1 MKIAKKI
8 IVSLLAVAM
17 TVTSC
22 PSHYVKADTA
32 KKQVT
37 LSVQSQTAKP
47 GATVDVTVDVKD
59 NPGILGATVS
69 LKYDEGLTLTDAA
82 AGDAFSSLVLT
93 KPGKIQSPCKF
104 VWDAQE
110 ITADDIKDGTI
121 LKLSFKVS
129 DTAKSG
135 ESYKVS
141 VSCEDGD
148 MVDANLNAVD
158 VKTEDGEIGISAYT
172 PGDLNED
179 GKINSTDV
187 IMMRRQ
193 IAGGYEQTINE
204 KACDVN
210 EDGRINSADV
220 ILVRRYIA
228 GGYGVNLGTTTE
240 KHTHTMK
247 AVEAK
252 SATCTEKGNQS
263 YYYCTSCG
271 KYYSDEK
278 GLNNIKLEDTVIPA
292 KGHVSVVDAAVA
304 ATTESTGLTEGSH
317 CGECG
322 AVLVKQEVLPMLENS
337 ENSIT
342 YHLYEDDAYLQK
354 QEIENTNPNTYSSET
369 ALTLKNISCEGY
381 IFEGWY
387 DGEGSNA
394 KQIKQIA
401 AGEKG
406 NVDLYAHW
414 TAREYTITFDSPLAK
429 VDSIKYKV
437 NEGATLTNPE
447 WFGYTFMGWTDEKD
461 NLVDKIPLGKTGN
474 ITLHANW
481 TSKRN
486 QTRPVKQL
494 GEPMIVEDEKEG
506 QYLFAYEIG
515 QMENVPLYTIKDFG
529 NTSGL
534 TVSETITSSGTV
546 TEGTSKSIVNAVAN
560 STTRTTAWSLSKNWN
575 NSLTLMQSHTDESG
589 KEVVDASSSVAS
601 ASLVTLNSVE
611 AGGSTDHTVTD
622 KTGVTSKLGFKQGYE
637 ANGEVSKKITASLG
651 INGKGTANV
660 TSKDNDKET
669 SAGGDLGFNGGITD
683 ETGFKIGLKVYGEVN
698 GENTVSQEKT
708 DTTTDSRYWGAK
720 DSVERSKSA
729 SQSTSHSQTLS
740 SKVSDTYGYNKTH
753 SEGGSEALSTSDSST
768 SSESNQYSSAL
779 SYSTQKTETT
789 SKTYSNADAP
799 EGYYRM
805 VCAGT
810 IHVFAVVGYDIA
822 SGSYYVYTYSVQD
835 DNTYDFIDYS
845 KQTHNFDDYENGILP
860 FEVPF
865 EVNQYIDNALVRSNG
880 LVYDSETGTV
890 VDYTGEGTNV
900 YIPDYISTDNGD
912 GTTSVV
918 KIVGIEKDAFA
929 GNDKLKSIK
938 LSKHITEIPD
948 QAFEGCSSLT
958 SVKAEGLQTIGDKAF
973 SGCSSLDDFTVTTNI
988 KKLGKNAFTGAGK
1001 VTVNAKNSDIANAA
1015 ITSGATKLIVNLAD
1029 MEDTLANKT
1038 YDITKS
1044 TDYFELN
1051 GGNKTY
1057 KGLKISSDAKETTL
1071 NGFTFEDNK
1080 SAPIVCSSAKLNLA
1094 RISAKTNGFAMIL
1107 SADKTDISLYGT
1119 IKLESTSSNV
1129 VLSKDVALTRLNAN
1143 IVGKLAL
1150 TGDYMICGKVEGDSL
1165 LNFTSGKLVTINE
1178 DSYNKLKYGSMDW
1191 VLESEVPDNA
1201 TIIGEKW
1208 TYDYTTK
1215 ITSSNSSVAG
1225 YTLYDSSW
1233 VWGPYGGWSGWTTT
1247 PIASSDSRQVNS
1259 EYIQPQYKT
1268 QYRYSRWASN
1278 SNNTGHLGPV
1288 KGTWGGVYCAYQ
1300 FYTDWSDAAKQISDW
1315 QTSGQVGGKFP
1326 LYDNNQWFNQET
1338 RNVETSAGYTRYQY
1352 RDRSKVYTYYLKKV
1366 ESKESTTKVE
1376 ASDSISNVKRWVQY
1390 VVAE

>member
-8 IVSLLAVAM
+8 IVSVLAAAM
-17 TVTSC
+17 IVTGC

-59 NPGILGATVS
+59 NPGILGAAVS
-69 LKYDEGLTLTDAA
+69 LKYDEGLTLTDAT

-104 VWDAQE
+104 VWDGQE

-135 ESYKVS
+135 ESYKIS
-141 VSCEDGD
+141 VSCDAGD
-148 MVDANLNAVD
+148 MVDADLNAVD
-158 VKTEDGEIGISAYT
+158 VKTEDGEIGISAFT

-179 GKINSTDV
+179 NKINSTDV

-252 SATCTEKGNQS
+252 EATCTEKGNQA
-263 YYYCTSCG
+263 YYHCTSCG

-304 ATTESTGLTEGSH
+304 ATTENTGLTEGSH

-322 AVLVKQEVLPMLENS
+322 AVLVKQEVVPKLENS

-369 ALTLKNISCEGY
+369 GLTLKNISCEGY

-394 KQIKQIA
+394 KQVKQIA

-494 GEPMIVEDEKEG
+494 GEPIIYENDKDG

-534 TVSETITSSGTV
+534 TISETITSSGTIN
-546 TEGTSKSIVNAVAN
+546 ESTSNSIVNSLAH
-560 STTRTTAWSLSKNWN
+560 STTETTSWTLSKDWN
-575 NSLTLMQSHTDESG
+575 DSLTLVKTHTDESG
-589 KEVVDASSSVAS
+589 KVVEDSSSKVS
-601 ASLVTLNSVE
+601 ENSVVTVKGKE
-611 AGGSTDHTVTD
+611 KTTNKNDSTVD
-622 KTGVTSKLGFKQGYE
+622 KTGISASIGTSIGTEALGTE
-637 ANGEVSKKITASLG
+637 AKIDASL
-651 INGKGTANV
+651 TANQ
-660 TSKDNDKET
+660 DNT
-669 SAGGDLGFNGGITD
+669 T
-683 ETGFKIGLKVYGEVN
+683 
-698 GENTVSQEKT
+698 EK
-708 DTTTDSRYWGAK
+708 
-720 DSVERSKSA
+720 SKSKTWNN
-729 SQSTSHSQTLS
+729 SSSKQKSNSSSESSTNSTALS
-740 SKVSDTYGYNKTH
+740 SKVSDTYGYNKSH
-753 SEGGSEALSTSDSST
+753 SEGGSETTASSSSNT
-768 SSESNQYSSAL
+768 SSSSQEYATAL
-779 SYSTQKTETT
+779 TYSTQKTETT
-789 SKTYSNADAP
+789 SKTYSNAEAP

-822 SGSYYVYTYSVQD
+822 SSSYYVYTYGVQD
-835 DNTYDFIDYS
+835 DDTYDFIDYS
-845 KQTHNFDDYENGILP
+845 KQTHSFDDYENGILP

-865 EVNQYIDNALVRSNG
+865 EVNQYIDNALLRSKG

-890 VDYTGEGTNV
+890 VDYTGEGTDV
-900 YIPDYISTDNGD
+900 YIPDYISTENGD

-1015 ITSGATKLIVNLAD
+1015 ITSEATKLIVNLAD

-1051 GGNKTY
+1051 GGNKAY

-1071 NGFTFEDNK
+1071 NGFVFEDNK
-1080 SAPIVCSSAKLNLA
+1080 SAPIVCSSEKLNLA

-1129 VLSKDVALTRLNAN
+1129 VLSKDVSLTRLNAN
-1143 IVGKLAL
+1143 IVGKLVL
-1150 TGDYMICGKVEGDSL
+1150 TGDYMIYGKVEGDSL

-1201 TIIGEKW
+1201 TIVGEKW

-1233 VWGPYGGWSGWTTT
+1233 VWGPYGGWSGWSDGN
-1247 PIASSDSRQVNS
+1247 ISGSDSRKVETQSVPNGYATQYNYIRYLSADGRTSGPCSGVWGGKSCTNYQERGWGAQLACVGNQYSKQIGGYFNLYGSAPCWYGESTRQVVS
-1259 EYIQPQYKT
+1259 SYKT
-1268 QYRYSRWASN
+1268 QYRYA
-1278 SNNTGHLGPV
+1278 
-1288 KGTWGGVYCAYQ
+1288 
-1300 FYTDWSDAAKQISDW
+1300 
-1315 QTSGQVGGKFP
+1315 
-1326 LYDNNQWFNQET
+1326 
-1338 RNVETSAGYTRYQY
+1338 
-1352 RDRSKVYTYYLKKV
+1352 DRSKVYTYYLKKV

-1390 VVAE
+1390 VVAK

>member
-8 IVSLLAVAM
+8 IVSVLAAAM
-17 TVTSC
+17 IVTGC

-59 NPGILGATVS
+59 NPGILGAAVS
-69 LKYDEGLTLTDAA
+69 LKYDEGLTLTDAT

-104 VWDAQE
+104 VWDGQE

-135 ESYKVS
+135 ESYKIS
-141 VSCEDGD
+141 VSCDAGD
-148 MVDANLNAVD
+148 MVDADLNAVD
-158 VKTEDGEIGISAYT
+158 VKTEDGEIGISAFT

-179 GKINSTDV
+179 NKINSTDV

-252 SATCTEKGNQS
+252 EATCTEKGNQA

-322 AVLVKQEVLPMLENS
+322 AVLVKQEVVPPLENS

-369 ALTLKNISCEGY
+369 GLTLKNISCEGY

-401 AGEKG
+401 AGETG
-406 NVDLYAHW
+406 NIDLYAHW

-437 NEGATLTNPE
+437 NEGATLTNSE

-546 TEGTSKSIVNAVAN
+546 TEATSKSIVNAIAN

-611 AGGSTDHTVTD
+611 DGGSTDHTVTD
-622 KTGVTSKLGFKQGYE
+622 KNGVTSKLGFKAGLE
-637 ANGEVSKKITASLG
+637 VNGEYSKKKTANLG
-651 INGKGTANV
+651 I
-660 TSKDNDKET
+660 D
-669 SAGGDLGFNGGITD
+669 GGSVGG
-683 ETGFKIGLKVYGEVN
+683 EKGFKIGGKVYGEVN
-698 GENTVSQEKT
+698 GERTKNEEHT
-708 DTTTDSRYWGAK
+708 DTTTDSRYWGSK
-720 DSVERSKSA
+720 DSVEQSMSASKS
-729 SQSTSHSQTLS
+729 SSHSQTLS
-740 SKVSDTYGYNKTH
+740 SKVSDTYGYNKTY

-822 SGSYYVYTYSVQD
+822 SSSYYVYTYGVQD
-835 DNTYDFIDYS
+835 DDTYDFIDYS
-845 KQTHNFDDYENGILP
+845 KQTHNFNDYENGILP

-865 EVNQYIDNALVRSNG
+865 EVNQYIDNALLRSKG

-1051 GGNKTY
+1051 GGNKAY

-1071 NGFTFEDNK
+1071 NGFVFEDNK
-1080 SAPIVCSSAKLNLA
+1080 SAPIVCSSEKLNLA

-1129 VLSKDVALTRLNAN
+1129 VLSKDVSLTRLNAN
-1143 IVGKLAL
+1143 IVGKLVL
-1150 TGDYMICGKVEGDSL
+1150 TGDYMIYGKVEGDSL

-1201 TIIGEKW
+1201 TIVGEKW

-1233 VWGPYGGWSGWTTT
+1233 VWGPYGGWSGWSDGN
-1247 PIASSDSRQVNS
+1247 ISGSDSRKVETRSVPNGYATQYNYIRYLSADGRTSGPCSGVWGGKSCTNYQERGWGAQLACVGNQYSKQIGGYFNLYGSAPCWYGESTRQVVS
-1259 EYIQPQYKT
+1259 SYKT
-1268 QYRYSRWASN
+1268 QYRYA
-1278 SNNTGHLGPV
+1278 
-1288 KGTWGGVYCAYQ
+1288 
-1300 FYTDWSDAAKQISDW
+1300 
-1315 QTSGQVGGKFP
+1315 
-1326 LYDNNQWFNQET
+1326 
-1338 RNVETSAGYTRYQY
+1338 
-1352 RDRSKVYTYYLKKV
+1352 DRSKVYTYYLKKV

-1390 VVAE
+1390 VVAK

>member
-1 MKIAKKI
+1 
-8 IVSLLAVAM
+8 
-17 TVTSC
+17 
-22 PSHYVKADTA
+22 
-32 KKQVT
+32 
-37 LSVQSQTAKP
+37 
-47 GATVDVTVDVKD
+47 
-59 NPGILGATVS
+59 
-69 LKYDEGLTLTDAA
+69 
-82 AGDAFSSLVLT
+82 
-93 KPGKIQSPCKF
+93 
-104 VWDAQE
+104 
-110 ITADDIKDGTI
+110 
-121 LKLSFKVS
+121 
-129 DTAKSG
+129 
-135 ESYKVS
+135 
-141 VSCEDGD
+141 
-148 MVDANLNAVD
+148 
-158 VKTEDGEIGISAYT
+158 
-172 PGDLNED
+172 
-179 GKINSTDV
+179 
-187 IMMRRQ
+187 
-193 IAGGYEQTINE
+193 
-204 KACDVN
+204 
-210 EDGRINSADV
+210 
-220 ILVRRYIA
+220 
-228 GGYGVNLGTTTE
+228 
-240 KHTHTMK
+240 
-247 AVEAK
+247 
-252 SATCTEKGNQS
+252 
-263 YYYCTSCG
+263 
-271 KYYSDEK
+271 
-278 GLNNIKLEDTVIPA
+278 
-292 KGHVSVVDAAVA
+292 
-304 ATTESTGLTEGSH
+304 
-317 CGECG
+317 
-322 AVLVKQEVLPMLENS
+322 
-337 ENSIT
+337 
-342 YHLYEDDAYLQK
+342 
-354 QEIENTNPNTYSSET
+354 
-369 ALTLKNISCEGY
+369 
-381 IFEGWY
+381 
-387 DGEGSNA
+387 
-394 KQIKQIA
+394 
-401 AGEKG
+401 
-406 NVDLYAHW
+406 
-414 TAREYTITFDSPLAK
+414 
-429 VDSIKYKV
+429 
-437 NEGATLTNPE
+437 
-447 WFGYTFMGWTDEKD
+447 
-461 NLVDKIPLGKTGN
+461 
-474 ITLHANW
+474 
-481 TSKRN
+481 
-486 QTRPVKQL
+486 
-494 GEPMIVEDEKEG
+494 
-506 QYLFAYEIG
+506 
-515 QMENVPLYTIKDFG
+515 
-529 NTSGL
+529 
-534 TVSETITSSGTV
+534 
-546 TEGTSKSIVNAVAN
+546 
-560 STTRTTAWSLSKNWN
+560 
-575 NSLTLMQSHTDESG
+575 
-589 KEVVDASSSVAS
+589 
-601 ASLVTLNSVE
+601 
-611 AGGSTDHTVTD
+611 
-622 KTGVTSKLGFKQGYE
+622 
-637 ANGEVSKKITASLG
+637 
-651 INGKGTANV
+651 
-660 TSKDNDKET
+660 
-669 SAGGDLGFNGGITD
+669 
-683 ETGFKIGLKVYGEVN
+683 
-698 GENTVSQEKT
+698 
-708 DTTTDSRYWGAK
+708 
-720 DSVERSKSA
+720 
-729 SQSTSHSQTLS
+729 
-740 SKVSDTYGYNKTH
+740 
-753 SEGGSEALSTSDSST
+753 
-768 SSESNQYSSAL
+768 
-779 SYSTQKTETT
+779 
-789 SKTYSNADAP
+789 
-799 EGYYRM
+799 M

>member
-8 IVSLLAVAM
+8 IVSVLAAAM
-17 TVTSC
+17 IVTGC

-69 LKYDEGLTLTDAA
+69 LKYDEGLTLTDAT

-104 VWDAQE
+104 VWDGQE

-135 ESYKVS
+135 ESYKIS
-141 VSCEDGD
+141 VSCDAGD
-148 MVDANLNAVD
+148 MVDADLNAVD
-158 VKTEDGEIGISAYT
+158 VKTEDGEIGISAFT

-179 GKINSTDV
+179 NKINSTDV

-252 SATCTEKGNQS
+252 EATCTEKGNQA
-263 YYYCTSCG
+263 YYHCTSCG

-304 ATTESTGLTEGSH
+304 ATTENTGLTEGSH

-322 AVLVKQEVLPMLENS
+322 AVLVKQEVVPKLENS

-354 QEIENTNPNTYSSET
+354 QEIENTNPNTYSPET
-369 ALTLKNISCEGY
+369 GLTLKNISCEGY

-394 KQIKQIA
+394 KQVKQIA

-494 GEPMIVEDEKEG
+494 GEPIIYENDKDG

-534 TVSETITSSGTV
+534 TISETITSSGTIN
-546 TEGTSKSIVNAVAN
+546 ESTSNSIVNSLAH
-560 STTRTTAWSLSKNWN
+560 STTETTSWTLSKDWN
-575 NSLTLMQSHTDESG
+575 DSLTLVKTHTDESG
-589 KEVVDASSSVAS
+589 KVVEDSSSKVS
-601 ASLVTLNSVE
+601 ENSVVTVKGKE
-611 AGGSTDHTVTD
+611 KTTNKNDSTVD
-622 KTGVTSKLGFKQGYE
+622 KTGISASIGTSIGTEALGTE
-637 ANGEVSKKITASLG
+637 AKIDASL
-651 INGKGTANV
+651 TANQ
-660 TSKDNDKET
+660 DNT
-669 SAGGDLGFNGGITD
+669 T
-683 ETGFKIGLKVYGEVN
+683 
-698 GENTVSQEKT
+698 EK
-708 DTTTDSRYWGAK
+708 
-720 DSVERSKSA
+720 SKSKTWNN
-729 SQSTSHSQTLS
+729 SSSKQKSNSSSESSTNSTALS
-740 SKVSDTYGYNKTH
+740 SKVSDTYGYNKSH
-753 SEGGSEALSTSDSST
+753 SEGGSETTASSSSNT
-768 SSESNQYSSAL
+768 SSSSQEYATAL
-779 SYSTQKTETT
+779 TYSTQKTETT
-789 SKTYSNADAP
+789 SKTYSNAEAP

-822 SGSYYVYTYSVQD
+822 SSSYYVYTYGVQD
-835 DNTYDFIDYS
+835 DDTYDFIDYS
-845 KQTHNFDDYENGILP
+845 KQTHSFDDYENGILP

-865 EVNQYIDNALVRSNG
+865 EVNQYIDNALLRSKG

-890 VDYTGEGTNV
+890 VDYTGEGTDV
-900 YIPDYISTDNGD
+900 YIPDYISTENGD

-1051 GGNKTY
+1051 GGNKAY
-1057 KGLKISSDAKETTL
+1057 KGLQISSDAKETTL
-1071 NGFTFEDNK
+1071 NGFVFEDNK
-1080 SAPIVCSSAKLNLA
+1080 SAPIVCSSEKLNLA

-1129 VLSKDVALTRLNAN
+1129 VLSKDVSLTRLNAN
-1143 IVGKLAL
+1143 IVGKLVL
-1150 TGDYMICGKVEGDSL
+1150 TGDYMIYGKVEGDSL

-1201 TIIGEKW
+1201 TIVGEKW

-1215 ITSSNSSVAG
+1215 ITSSNRSVAG

-1233 VWGPYGGWSGWTTT
+1233 VWGPYGGWSGWSDGN
-1247 PIASSDSRQVNS
+1247 ISGSDSRKVETQSVPNGYATQYNYIRYLSADGRTSGPCSGVWGGKSCTNYQERGWGAQLACVGNQYSKQIGGYFNLYGSAPCWYGESTRQVVS
-1259 EYIQPQYKT
+1259 SYKT
-1268 QYRYSRWASN
+1268 QYRYA
-1278 SNNTGHLGPV
+1278 
-1288 KGTWGGVYCAYQ
+1288 
-1300 FYTDWSDAAKQISDW
+1300 
-1315 QTSGQVGGKFP
+1315 
-1326 LYDNNQWFNQET
+1326 
-1338 RNVETSAGYTRYQY
+1338 
-1352 RDRSKVYTYYLKKV
+1352 DRSKVYTYYLKKV

-1390 VVAE
+1390 VVAK

>member
-8 IVSLLAVAM
+8 IVSVLAAAM
-17 TVTSC
+17 IVTGC

-59 NPGILGATVS
+59 NPGILGAAVS
-69 LKYDEGLTLTDAA
+69 LKYDEGLTLTDAT

-104 VWDAQE
+104 VWDGQE

-135 ESYKVS
+135 ESYKIS
-141 VSCEDGD
+141 VSCDAGD
-148 MVDANLNAVD
+148 MVDADLNAVD
-158 VKTEDGEIGISAYT
+158 VKTEDGEIGISAFT

-179 GKINSTDV
+179 NKINSTDV

-252 SATCTEKGNQS
+252 EATCTEKGNQA
-263 YYYCTSCG
+263 YYHCTSCG

-304 ATTESTGLTEGSH
+304 ATTENTGLTEGSH

-322 AVLVKQEVLPMLENS
+322 AVLVKQEVVPKLENS

-369 ALTLKNISCEGY
+369 GLTLKNISCEGY

-394 KQIKQIA
+394 KQVKQIA

-494 GEPMIVEDEKEG
+494 GEPIIYENDKDG

-534 TVSETITSSGTV
+534 TISETITSSGTIN
-546 TEGTSKSIVNAVAN
+546 ESTSNSIVNSLAH
-560 STTRTTAWSLSKNWN
+560 STTETTSWTLSKDWN
-575 NSLTLMQSHTDESG
+575 DCLTLVKTHTDESG
-589 KEVVDASSSVAS
+589 KVVEDSSSKVS
-601 ASLVTLNSVE
+601 ENSVVTVKGKE
-611 AGGSTDHTVTD
+611 KTTNKNDSTVD
-622 KTGVTSKLGFKQGYE
+622 KTGISASIGTSIGTEALGTE
-637 ANGEVSKKITASLG
+637 AKIDASL
-651 INGKGTANV
+651 TANQ
-660 TSKDNDKET
+660 DNT
-669 SAGGDLGFNGGITD
+669 T
-683 ETGFKIGLKVYGEVN
+683 
-698 GENTVSQEKT
+698 EK
-708 DTTTDSRYWGAK
+708 
-720 DSVERSKSA
+720 SKSKTWNN
-729 SQSTSHSQTLS
+729 SSSKQKSNSSSESSTNSTALS
-740 SKVSDTYGYNKTH
+740 SKVSDTYGYNKSH
-753 SEGGSEALSTSDSST
+753 SEGGSETTASSSSNT
-768 SSESNQYSSAL
+768 SSSSQEYATAL
-779 SYSTQKTETT
+779 TYSTQKTETT
-789 SKTYSNADAP
+789 SKTYSNAEAP

-822 SGSYYVYTYSVQD
+822 SSSYYVYTYGVQD
-835 DNTYDFIDYS
+835 DDTYDFIDYS
-845 KQTHNFDDYENGILP
+845 KQTHSFDDYENGILP

-865 EVNQYIDNALVRSNG
+865 EVNQYIDNALLRSKG

-890 VDYTGEGTNV
+890 VDYTGEGTDV
-900 YIPDYISTDNGD
+900 YIPDYISTENGD

-1051 GGNKTY
+1051 GGNKAY

-1071 NGFTFEDNK
+1071 NGFVFEDNK
-1080 SAPIVCSSAKLNLA
+1080 SAPIVCSSEKLNLA

-1129 VLSKDVALTRLNAN
+1129 VLSKDVSLTRLNAN
-1143 IVGKLAL
+1143 IVGKLVL
-1150 TGDYMICGKVEGDSL
+1150 TGDYMIYGKVEGDSL

-1201 TIIGEKW
+1201 TIVGEKW

-1233 VWGPYGGWSGWTTT
+1233 VWGPYGGWSGWSDGN
-1247 PIASSDSRQVNS
+1247 ISGSDSRKVETQSVPNGYATQYNYIRYLSADGRTSGPCSGVWGGKSCTNYQERGWGAQLACVGNQYSKQIGGYFNLYGSAPCWYGESTRQVVS
-1259 EYIQPQYKT
+1259 SYKT
-1268 QYRYSRWASN
+1268 QYRYA
-1278 SNNTGHLGPV
+1278 
-1288 KGTWGGVYCAYQ
+1288 
-1300 FYTDWSDAAKQISDW
+1300 
-1315 QTSGQVGGKFP
+1315 
-1326 LYDNNQWFNQET
+1326 
-1338 RNVETSAGYTRYQY
+1338 
-1352 RDRSKVYTYYLKKV
+1352 DRSKVYTYYLKKV

-1390 VVAE
+1390 VVAK

>member
-8 IVSLLAVAM
+8 IVSVLAATM
-17 TVTSC
+17 IVTGC

-59 NPGILGATVS
+59 NPGILGAAVS
-69 LKYDEGLTLTDAA
+69 LKYDEGLTLTDAT

-104 VWDAQE
+104 VWDGQE

-135 ESYKVS
+135 ESYKIS
-141 VSCEDGD
+141 VSCDAGD
-148 MVDANLNAVD
+148 MVDADLNAVD
-158 VKTEDGEIGISAYT
+158 VKTEDGEIGISAFT

-179 GKINSTDV
+179 NKINSTDV

-252 SATCTEKGNQS
+252 EATCTEKGNQA
-263 YYYCTSCG
+263 YYHCTSCG

-304 ATTESTGLTEGSH
+304 ATTENTGLTEGSH

-322 AVLVKQEVLPMLENS
+322 AVLVKQEVVPKLENS

-369 ALTLKNISCEGY
+369 GLTLKNISCEGY

-394 KQIKQIA
+394 KQVKQIA

-494 GEPMIVEDEKEG
+494 GEPIIYENDKDG

-534 TVSETITSSGTV
+534 TISETITSSGTIN
-546 TEGTSKSIVNAVAN
+546 ESTSNSIVNSLAH
-560 STTRTTAWSLSKNWN
+560 STTETTSWTLSKDWN
-575 NSLTLMQSHTDESG
+575 DSLTLVKTHTDESG
-589 KEVVDASSSVAS
+589 KVVEDSSSKVS
-601 ASLVTLNSVE
+601 ENSVVTVKGKE
-611 AGGSTDHTVTD
+611 KTTNKNDSTVD
-622 KTGVTSKLGFKQGYE
+622 KTGISASIGTSIGTEALGTE
-637 ANGEVSKKITASLG
+637 AKIDASL
-651 INGKGTANV
+651 TANQ
-660 TSKDNDKET
+660 DNT
-669 SAGGDLGFNGGITD
+669 T
-683 ETGFKIGLKVYGEVN
+683 
-698 GENTVSQEKT
+698 EK
-708 DTTTDSRYWGAK
+708 
-720 DSVERSKSA
+720 SKSKTWNN
-729 SQSTSHSQTLS
+729 SSSKQKSNSSSESSTNSTALS
-740 SKVSDTYGYNKTH
+740 SKVSDTYGYNKSH
-753 SEGGSEALSTSDSST
+753 SEGGSETTASSSSNT
-768 SSESNQYSSAL
+768 SSSSQEYATAL
-779 SYSTQKTETT
+779 TYSTQKTETT
-789 SKTYSNADAP
+789 SKTYSNAEAP

-822 SGSYYVYTYSVQD
+822 SSSYYVYTYGVQD
-835 DNTYDFIDYS
+835 DDTYDFIDYS
-845 KQTHNFDDYENGILP
+845 KQTHSFDDYENGILP

-865 EVNQYIDNALVRSNG
+865 EVNQYIDNALLRSKG

-890 VDYTGEGTNV
+890 VDYTGEGTDV
-900 YIPDYISTDNGD
+900 YIPDYISTENGD

-1051 GGNKTY
+1051 GGNKAY

-1071 NGFTFEDNK
+1071 NGFVFEDNK
-1080 SAPIVCSSAKLNLA
+1080 SAPIVCSSEKLNLA

-1129 VLSKDVALTRLNAN
+1129 VLSKDVSLTRLNAN
-1143 IVGKLAL
+1143 IVGKLVL
-1150 TGDYMICGKVEGDSL
+1150 TGDYMIYGKVEGDSL

-1201 TIIGEKW
+1201 TIVGEKW

-1233 VWGPYGGWSGWTTT
+1233 VWGPYGGWSGWSDGN
-1247 PIASSDSRQVNS
+1247 ISGSDSRKVETQSVPNGYATQYNYIRYLSADGRTSGPCSGVWGGKSCTNYQERGWGAQLACVGNQYSKQIGGYFNLYGSAPCWYGESTRQVVS
-1259 EYIQPQYKT
+1259 SYKT
-1268 QYRYSRWASN
+1268 QYRYA
-1278 SNNTGHLGPV
+1278 
-1288 KGTWGGVYCAYQ
+1288 
-1300 FYTDWSDAAKQISDW
+1300 
-1315 QTSGQVGGKFP
+1315 
-1326 LYDNNQWFNQET
+1326 
-1338 RNVETSAGYTRYQY
+1338 
-1352 RDRSKVYTYYLKKV
+1352 DRSKVYTYYLKKV

-1390 VVAE
+1390 VVAK

>member
-8 IVSLLAVAM
+8 IVSVLAAAM
-17 TVTSC
+17 IVTGC

-59 NPGILGATVS
+59 NPGILGAAVS
-69 LKYDEGLTLTDAA
+69 LKYDEGLTLTDAT

-104 VWDAQE
+104 VWDGQE

-135 ESYKVS
+135 ESYKIS
-141 VSCEDGD
+141 VSCDAGD
-148 MVDANLNAVD
+148 MVDADLNAVD
-158 VKTEDGEIGISAYT
+158 VKTEDGEIGISAFT

-179 GKINSTDV
+179 NKINSTDV

-252 SATCTEKGNQS
+252 EATCTEKGNQA

-304 ATTESTGLTEGSH
+304 ATSENTGLTEGSH

-322 AVLVKQEVLPMLENS
+322 AVLVKQEVVPKLENS

-369 ALTLKNISCEGY
+369 GLTLKNISCEGY

-394 KQIKQIA
+394 KQVKQIA

-494 GEPMIVEDEKEG
+494 GEPIIYENDKDG

-534 TVSETITSSGTV
+534 TISETITSSGTIN
-546 TEGTSKSIVNAVAN
+546 ESTSNSIVNSLAH
-560 STTRTTAWSLSKNWN
+560 STTETTSWTLSKDWN
-575 NSLTLMQSHTDESG
+575 DSLTLVKTHTDESG
-589 KEVVDASSSVAS
+589 KVVEDSSSKVS
-601 ASLVTLNSVE
+601 ENSVVTVKGKE
-611 AGGSTDHTVTD
+611 KTTNKNDSTVD
-622 KTGVTSKLGFKQGYE
+622 KTGISASIGTSIGTEALGTE
-637 ANGEVSKKITASLG
+637 AKIDASL
-651 INGKGTANV
+651 TANQ
-660 TSKDNDKET
+660 DNT
-669 SAGGDLGFNGGITD
+669 T
-683 ETGFKIGLKVYGEVN
+683 
-698 GENTVSQEKT
+698 EK
-708 DTTTDSRYWGAK
+708 
-720 DSVERSKSA
+720 SKSKTWNN
-729 SQSTSHSQTLS
+729 SSSKQKSNSSSESSTNSTALS
-740 SKVSDTYGYNKTH
+740 SKVSDTYGYNKSH
-753 SEGGSEALSTSDSST
+753 SEGGSETTASSSSNT
-768 SSESNQYSSAL
+768 SSSSQEYATAL
-779 SYSTQKTETT
+779 TYSTQKTETT
-789 SKTYSNADAP
+789 SKTYSNAEAP

-822 SGSYYVYTYSVQD
+822 SSSYYVYTYGVQD
-835 DNTYDFIDYS
+835 DDTYDFIDYS
-845 KQTHNFDDYENGILP
+845 KQTHSFDDYENGILP

-865 EVNQYIDNALVRSNG
+865 EVNQYIDNALLRSKG

-890 VDYTGEGTNV
+890 VDYTGEGTDV
-900 YIPDYISTDNGD
+900 YIPDYISTENGD

-1051 GGNKTY
+1051 GGNKAY

-1071 NGFTFEDNK
+1071 NGFVFEDNK
-1080 SAPIVCSSAKLNLA
+1080 SAPIVCSSEKLNLA

-1129 VLSKDVALTRLNAN
+1129 VLSKDVSLTRLNAN
-1143 IVGKLAL
+1143 IVGKLVL
-1150 TGDYMICGKVEGDSL
+1150 TGDYMIYGKVEGDSL

-1201 TIIGEKW
+1201 TIVGEKW

-1233 VWGPYGGWSGWTTT
+1233 VWGPYGGWSGWSDGN
-1247 PIASSDSRQVNS
+1247 ISGSDSRKVETQSVPNGYATQYNYIRYLSADGRTSGPCSGVWGGKSCTNYQERGWGAQLACVGNQYSKQIGGYFNLYGSAPCWYGESTRQVVS
-1259 EYIQPQYKT
+1259 SYKT
-1268 QYRYSRWASN
+1268 QYRYA
-1278 SNNTGHLGPV
+1278 
-1288 KGTWGGVYCAYQ
+1288 
-1300 FYTDWSDAAKQISDW
+1300 
-1315 QTSGQVGGKFP
+1315 
-1326 LYDNNQWFNQET
+1326 
-1338 RNVETSAGYTRYQY
+1338 
-1352 RDRSKVYTYYLKKV
+1352 DRSKVYTYYLKKV

-1390 VVAE
+1390 VVAK

>member
-1 MKIAKKI
+1 MLAAAM
-8 IVSLLAVAM
+8 IV
-17 TVTSC
+17 TGC

-59 NPGILGATVS
+59 NPGILGAAVS
-69 LKYDEGLTLTDAA
+69 LKYDEGLTLTDAT

-104 VWDAQE
+104 VWDGQE

-135 ESYKVS
+135 ESYKIS
-141 VSCEDGD
+141 VSCDAGD
-148 MVDANLNAVD
+148 MVDADLNAVD
-158 VKTEDGEIGISAYT
+158 VKTEDGEIGISAFT

-179 GKINSTDV
+179 NKINSTDV

-252 SATCTEKGNQS
+252 EATCTEKGNQA

-304 ATTESTGLTEGSH
+304 ATSESTGLTEGSH

-322 AVLVKQEVLPMLENS
+322 AVLVKQEVVPILENS

-369 ALTLKNISCEGY
+369 GLTLKNISCEGY

-394 KQIKQIA
+394 KQVKQIA

-494 GEPMIVEDEKEG
+494 GEPIIYENDKDG

-534 TVSETITSSGTV
+534 TISETITSSGTIN
-546 TEGTSKSIVNAVAN
+546 ESTSNSIVNSLAH
-560 STTRTTAWSLSKNWN
+560 STTETTSWTLSKDWN
-575 NSLTLMQSHTDESG
+575 DSLTLVKTHTDESG
-589 KEVVDASSSVAS
+589 KVVEDSSSKVS
-601 ASLVTLNSVE
+601 ENSVVTVKGKE
-611 AGGSTDHTVTD
+611 KTTNKNDSTVD
-622 KTGVTSKLGFKQGYE
+622 KTGISASIGTSIGTEALGTE
-637 ANGEVSKKITASLG
+637 AKIDASL
-651 INGKGTANV
+651 TANQ
-660 TSKDNDKET
+660 DNT
-669 SAGGDLGFNGGITD
+669 T
-683 ETGFKIGLKVYGEVN
+683 
-698 GENTVSQEKT
+698 EK
-708 DTTTDSRYWGAK
+708 
-720 DSVERSKSA
+720 SKSKTWNN
-729 SQSTSHSQTLS
+729 SSSKQKSNSSSESSTNSTALS
-740 SKVSDTYGYNKTH
+740 SKVSDTYGYNKSH
-753 SEGGSEALSTSDSST
+753 SEGGSETTASSSSNT
-768 SSESNQYSSAL
+768 SSSSQEYATAL
-779 SYSTQKTETT
+779 TYSTQKTETT
-789 SKTYSNADAP
+789 SKTYSNAEAP

-822 SGSYYVYTYSVQD
+822 SSSYYVYTYGVQD
-835 DNTYDFIDYS
+835 DDTYDFIDYS
-845 KQTHNFDDYENGILP
+845 KQTHSFDDYENGILP

-865 EVNQYIDNALVRSNG
+865 EVNQYIDNALLRSKG

-890 VDYTGEGTNV
+890 VDYTGEGTDV
-900 YIPDYISTDNGD
+900 YIPDYISTENGD

-1051 GGNKTY
+1051 GGNKAY

-1071 NGFTFEDNK
+1071 NGFVFEDNK
-1080 SAPIVCSSAKLNLA
+1080 SAPIVCSSEKLNLA

-1129 VLSKDVALTRLNAN
+1129 VLSKDVSLTRLNAN
-1143 IVGKLAL
+1143 IVGKLVL
-1150 TGDYMICGKVEGDSL
+1150 TGDYMIYGKVEGDSL

-1201 TIIGEKW
+1201 TIVGEKW

-1233 VWGPYGGWSGWTTT
+1233 VWGPYGGWSGWSDGN
-1247 PIASSDSRQVNS
+1247 ISGSDSRKVETQSVPNGYATQYNYIRYLSADGRTSGPCSGVWGGKSCTNYQERGWGAQLACVGNQYSKQIGGYFNLYGSAPCWYGESTRQVVS
-1259 EYIQPQYKT
+1259 SYKT
-1268 QYRYSRWASN
+1268 QYRYA
-1278 SNNTGHLGPV
+1278 
-1288 KGTWGGVYCAYQ
+1288 
-1300 FYTDWSDAAKQISDW
+1300 
-1315 QTSGQVGGKFP
+1315 
-1326 LYDNNQWFNQET
+1326 
-1338 RNVETSAGYTRYQY
+1338 
-1352 RDRSKVYTYYLKKV
+1352 DRSKVYTYYLKKV

-1390 VVAE
+1390 VVAK

>member
-8 IVSLLAVAM
+8 IVSVLAAAM
-17 TVTSC
+17 IVTGC

-59 NPGILGATVS
+59 NPGILGAAVS
-69 LKYDEGLTLTDAA
+69 LKYDEGLTLTDAT

-104 VWDAQE
+104 VWDGQE

-135 ESYKVS
+135 ESYKIS
-141 VSCEDGD
+141 VSCDAGD
-148 MVDANLNAVD
+148 MVDADLNAVD
-158 VKTEDGEIGISAYT
+158 VKTEDGEIGISAFT

-179 GKINSTDV
+179 NKINSTDV

-252 SATCTEKGNQS
+252 EATCTEKGNQA

-304 ATTESTGLTEGSH
+304 ATSESTGLTEGSH

-322 AVLVKQEVLPMLENS
+322 AVLVKQEVVPILENS

-369 ALTLKNISCEGY
+369 GLTLKNISCEGY

-394 KQIKQIA
+394 KQVKQIA
-401 AGEKG
+401 TGETG
-406 NVDLYAHW
+406 NIDLYAHW

-494 GEPMIVEDEKEG
+494 GEPIIYENDKDG

-534 TVSETITSSGTV
+534 TISETITSSGTIN
-546 TEGTSKSIVNAVAN
+546 ESTSNSIVNSLAH
-560 STTRTTAWSLSKNWN
+560 STTETTSWTLSKDWN
-575 NSLTLMQSHTDESG
+575 DSLTLVKTHTDESG
-589 KEVVDASSSVAS
+589 KVVEDSSSKVS
-601 ASLVTLNSVE
+601 ENSVVTVKGKE
-611 AGGSTDHTVTD
+611 KTTNKNDSTVD
-622 KTGVTSKLGFKQGYE
+622 KTGISASIGTSIGTEALGTE
-637 ANGEVSKKITASLG
+637 AKIDASL
-651 INGKGTANV
+651 TANQ
-660 TSKDNDKET
+660 DNT
-669 SAGGDLGFNGGITD
+669 T
-683 ETGFKIGLKVYGEVN
+683 
-698 GENTVSQEKT
+698 EK
-708 DTTTDSRYWGAK
+708 
-720 DSVERSKSA
+720 SKSKTWNN
-729 SQSTSHSQTLS
+729 SSSKQKSNSSSESSTNSTALS
-740 SKVSDTYGYNKTH
+740 SKVSDTYGYNKSH
-753 SEGGSEALSTSDSST
+753 SEGGSETTASSSSNT
-768 SSESNQYSSAL
+768 SSSSQEYATAL
-779 SYSTQKTETT
+779 TYSTQKTETT
-789 SKTYSNADAP
+789 SKTYSNAEAP

-822 SGSYYVYTYSVQD
+822 SSSYYVYTYGVQD
-835 DNTYDFIDYS
+835 DDTYDFIDYS
-845 KQTHNFDDYENGILP
+845 KQTHSFDDYENGILP

-865 EVNQYIDNALVRSNG
+865 EVTQYIDNALLRSKG

-890 VDYTGEGTNV
+890 VDYTGEGTDV
-900 YIPDYISTDNGD
+900 YIPDYISTENGD

-1051 GGNKTY
+1051 GGNKAY

-1071 NGFTFEDNK
+1071 NGFVFEDNK
-1080 SAPIVCSSAKLNLA
+1080 SAPIVCSSEKLNLA

-1129 VLSKDVALTRLNAN
+1129 VLSKDVSLTRLNAN
-1143 IVGKLAL
+1143 IVGKLVL
-1150 TGDYMICGKVEGDSL
+1150 TGDYMIYGKVEGDSL

-1201 TIIGEKW
+1201 TIVGEKW

-1233 VWGPYGGWSGWTTT
+1233 VWGPYGGWSGWSDGN
-1247 PIASSDSRQVNS
+1247 ISGSDSRKVETQSVPNGYATQYNYIRYLSADGRTSGPCSGVWGGKSCTNYQERGWGAQLACVGNQYSKQIGGYFNLYGSAPCWYGESTRQVVS
-1259 EYIQPQYKT
+1259 SYKT
-1268 QYRYSRWASN
+1268 QYRYA
-1278 SNNTGHLGPV
+1278 
-1288 KGTWGGVYCAYQ
+1288 
-1300 FYTDWSDAAKQISDW
+1300 
-1315 QTSGQVGGKFP
+1315 
-1326 LYDNNQWFNQET
+1326 
-1338 RNVETSAGYTRYQY
+1338 
-1352 RDRSKVYTYYLKKV
+1352 DRSKVYTYYLKKV

-1390 VVAE
+1390 VVAK

>member
-8 IVSLLAVAM
+8 IVSVLAAAM
-17 TVTSC
+17 IVTGC

-59 NPGILGATVS
+59 NPGILGAAVS
-69 LKYDEGLTLTDAA
+69 LKYDEGLTLTDAT

-104 VWDAQE
+104 VWDGQE

-135 ESYKVS
+135 ESYKIS
-141 VSCEDGD
+141 VSCDAGD
-148 MVDANLNAVD
+148 MVDADLNAVD
-158 VKTEDGEIGISAYT
+158 VKTEDGEIGISAFT

-179 GKINSTDV
+179 NKINSTDV

-252 SATCTEKGNQS
+252 EATCTEKGNQA

-304 ATTESTGLTEGSH
+304 ATSESTGLTEGSH

-322 AVLVKQEVLPMLENS
+322 AVLVKQEVVPPLENS

-369 ALTLKNISCEGY
+369 GLTLKNISCEGY

-401 AGEKG
+401 AGETG
-406 NVDLYAHW
+406 NIDLYAHW

-494 GEPMIVEDEKEG
+494 GEPIIYENDKDG

-534 TVSETITSSGTV
+534 TISETITSSGTIN
-546 TEGTSKSIVNAVAN
+546 ESTSNSIVNSLAH
-560 STTRTTAWSLSKNWN
+560 STTETTSWTLSKDWN
-575 NSLTLMQSHTDESG
+575 DSLTLVKTHTDESG
-589 KEVVDASSSVAS
+589 KVVEDSSSKVS
-601 ASLVTLNSVE
+601 ENSVVTVKGKE
-611 AGGSTDHTVTD
+611 KTTNKNDSTVD
-622 KTGVTSKLGFKQGYE
+622 KTGISASIGTSIGTEALGTE
-637 ANGEVSKKITASLG
+637 AKIDASL
-651 INGKGTANV
+651 TANQ
-660 TSKDNDKET
+660 DNT
-669 SAGGDLGFNGGITD
+669 T
-683 ETGFKIGLKVYGEVN
+683 
-698 GENTVSQEKT
+698 EK
-708 DTTTDSRYWGAK
+708 
-720 DSVERSKSA
+720 SKSKTWNN
-729 SQSTSHSQTLS
+729 SSSKQKSNSSSESSTNSTALS
-740 SKVSDTYGYNKTH
+740 SKVSDTYGYNKSH
-753 SEGGSEALSTSDSST
+753 SEGGSETTASSSSNT
-768 SSESNQYSSAL
+768 SSSSQEYATAL
-779 SYSTQKTETT
+779 TYSTQKTETT
-789 SKTYSNADAP
+789 SKTYSNAEAP

-822 SGSYYVYTYSVQD
+822 SSSYYVYTYGVQD
-835 DNTYDFIDYS
+835 DDTYDFIDYS
-845 KQTHNFDDYENGILP
+845 KQTHSFDDYENGILP

-865 EVNQYIDNALVRSNG
+865 EVNQYIDNALLRSKG

-890 VDYTGEGTNV
+890 VDYTGEGTDV
-900 YIPDYISTDNGD
+900 YIPDYISTENGD

-1051 GGNKTY
+1051 GGNKAY

-1071 NGFTFEDNK
+1071 NGFVFEDNK
-1080 SAPIVCSSAKLNLA
+1080 SAPIVCSSEKLNLA

-1129 VLSKDVALTRLNAN
+1129 VLSKDVSLTRLNAN
-1143 IVGKLAL
+1143 IVGKLVL
-1150 TGDYMICGKVEGDSL
+1150 TGDYMIYGKVEGDSL

-1201 TIIGEKW
+1201 IIVGEKW

-1233 VWGPYGGWSGWTTT
+1233 VWGPYGGWSGWSDGN
-1247 PIASSDSRQVNS
+1247 ISGSDSRKVETQSVPNGYATQYNYIRYLSADGRTSGPCSGVWGGKSCTNYQERGWGAQLACVGNQYSKQIGGYFNLYGSAPCWYGESTRQVVS
-1259 EYIQPQYKT
+1259 SYKT
-1268 QYRYSRWASN
+1268 QYRYA
-1278 SNNTGHLGPV
+1278 
-1288 KGTWGGVYCAYQ
+1288 
-1300 FYTDWSDAAKQISDW
+1300 
-1315 QTSGQVGGKFP
+1315 
-1326 LYDNNQWFNQET
+1326 
-1338 RNVETSAGYTRYQY
+1338 
-1352 RDRSKVYTYYLKKV
+1352 DRSKVYTYYLKKV

-1390 VVAE
+1390 VVAK

>member
-8 IVSLLAVAM
+8 IVSVLAAAM
-17 TVTSC
+17 IVTGC

-59 NPGILGATVS
+59 NPGILGAAVS
-69 LKYDEGLTLTDAA
+69 LKYDEGLTLTDAT

-104 VWDAQE
+104 VWDGQE

-135 ESYKVS
+135 ESYKIS
-141 VSCEDGD
+141 VSCDAGD
-148 MVDANLNAVD
+148 MVDADLNAVD
-158 VKTEDGEIGISAYT
+158 VKTEDGEIGISAFT

-179 GKINSTDV
+179 NKINSTDV

-252 SATCTEKGNQS
+252 EATCTEKGNQA

-304 ATTESTGLTEGSH
+304 ATSESTGLTEGSH

-322 AVLVKQEVLPMLENS
+322 AVLVKQEVVPILENS

-369 ALTLKNISCEGY
+369 GLTLKNISCEGY

-394 KQIKQIA
+394 KQVKQIA
-401 AGEKG
+401 TGETG
-406 NVDLYAHW
+406 NIDLYAHW

-494 GEPMIVEDEKEG
+494 GEPIIYENDKDG

-529 NTSGL
+529 NTNGL
-534 TVSETITSSGTV
+534 TISETITSSGTIN
-546 TEGTSKSIVNAVAN
+546 ESTSNSIVNSLAH
-560 STTRTTAWSLSKNWN
+560 STTETTSWTLSKDWN
-575 NSLTLMQSHTDESG
+575 DSLTLVKTHTDESG
-589 KEVVDASSSVAS
+589 KVVEDSSSKVS
-601 ASLVTLNSVE
+601 ENSVVTVKGKE
-611 AGGSTDHTVTD
+611 KTTNKNDSTVD
-622 KTGVTSKLGFKQGYE
+622 KTGISASIGTSIGTEALGTE
-637 ANGEVSKKITASLG
+637 AKIDASL
-651 INGKGTANV
+651 TANQ
-660 TSKDNDKET
+660 DNT
-669 SAGGDLGFNGGITD
+669 T
-683 ETGFKIGLKVYGEVN
+683 
-698 GENTVSQEKT
+698 EK
-708 DTTTDSRYWGAK
+708 
-720 DSVERSKSA
+720 SKSKTWNN
-729 SQSTSHSQTLS
+729 SSSKQKSNSSSESSTNSTALS
-740 SKVSDTYGYNKTH
+740 SKVSDTYGYNKSH
-753 SEGGSEALSTSDSST
+753 SEGGSETTASSSSNT
-768 SSESNQYSSAL
+768 SSSSQEYATAL
-779 SYSTQKTETT
+779 TYSTQKTETT
-789 SKTYSNADAP
+789 SKTYSNAEAP

-822 SGSYYVYTYSVQD
+822 SSSYYVYTYGVQD
-835 DNTYDFIDYS
+835 DDTYDFIDYS
-845 KQTHNFDDYENGILP
+845 KQTHSFDDYENGILP

-865 EVNQYIDNALVRSNG
+865 EVNQYIDNALLRSKG

-890 VDYTGEGTNV
+890 VDYTGEGTDV
-900 YIPDYISTDNGD
+900 YIPDYISTENGD

-938 LSKHITEIPD
+938 LSKHITGIPD

-1051 GGNKTY
+1051 GGNKAY

-1071 NGFTFEDNK
+1071 NGFVFEDNK
-1080 SAPIVCSSAKLNLA
+1080 SAPIVCSSEKLNLA

-1129 VLSKDVALTRLNAN
+1129 VLSKDVSLTRLNAN
-1143 IVGKLAL
+1143 IVGKLVL
-1150 TGDYMICGKVEGDSL
+1150 TGDYMIYGKVEGDSL

-1201 TIIGEKW
+1201 TIVGEKW

-1233 VWGPYGGWSGWTTT
+1233 VWGPYGGWSGWSDGN
-1247 PIASSDSRQVNS
+1247 ISGSDSRKVETQSVPNGYATQYNYTRYLSADGRTSGPCSGVWGGKSCTNYQERGWGAQLACVGSQYSKQIGGYFNLYGSAPCWYWESTRQVVS
-1259 EYIQPQYKT
+1259 SYKT
-1268 QYRYSRWASN
+1268 QYRYA
-1278 SNNTGHLGPV
+1278 
-1288 KGTWGGVYCAYQ
+1288 
-1300 FYTDWSDAAKQISDW
+1300 
-1315 QTSGQVGGKFP
+1315 
-1326 LYDNNQWFNQET
+1326 
-1338 RNVETSAGYTRYQY
+1338 
-1352 RDRSKVYTYYLKKV
+1352 DRSKVYTYYLKKV

-1390 VVAE
+1390 VVAK

>member
-8 IVSLLAVAM
+8 IVSVLAAAM
-17 TVTSC
+17 IVTGC

-37 LSVQSQTAKP
+37 LSVQNQTAKP

-59 NPGILGATVS
+59 NLGILGAAVS
-69 LKYDEGLTLTDAA
+69 LKYDEGLTLTDAT

-93 KPGKIQSPCKF
+93 KPGKMQSPCKF
-104 VWDAQE
+104 VWDGQE

-135 ESYKVS
+135 ESYKIS
-141 VSCEDGD
+141 VSCDAGD
-148 MVDANLNAVD
+148 MVDADLNAVD
-158 VKTEDGEIGISAYT
+158 VKTEDGEIGISAFT

-179 GKINSTDV
+179 NKINSTDV

-252 SATCTEKGNQS
+252 EATCTEKGNQA

-304 ATTESTGLTEGSH
+304 ATTENTGLTEGSH

-322 AVLVKQEVLPMLENS
+322 AVLVKQEVVPKLENS

-369 ALTLKNISCEGY
+369 GLTLKNISCEGY

-394 KQIKQIA
+394 KQVKQIA

-494 GEPMIVEDEKEG
+494 GEPIIYENDKDG

-534 TVSETITSSGTV
+534 TISETITSSGTIN
-546 TEGTSKSIVNAVAN
+546 ESTSNSIVNSLAH
-560 STTRTTAWSLSKNWN
+560 STTETTSWTLSKDWN
-575 NSLTLMQSHTDESG
+575 DSLTLVKTHTDESG
-589 KEVVDASSSVAS
+589 KVVEDSSSKVS
-601 ASLVTLNSVE
+601 ENSVVTVKGKE
-611 AGGSTDHTVTD
+611 KTTNKNDSTVD
-622 KTGVTSKLGFKQGYE
+622 KTGISASIGTSIGTEALGTE
-637 ANGEVSKKITASLG
+637 AKIDASL
-651 INGKGTANV
+651 TANQ
-660 TSKDNDKET
+660 DNT
-669 SAGGDLGFNGGITD
+669 T
-683 ETGFKIGLKVYGEVN
+683 
-698 GENTVSQEKT
+698 EK
-708 DTTTDSRYWGAK
+708 
-720 DSVERSKSA
+720 SKSKTWNN
-729 SQSTSHSQTLS
+729 SSSKQKSNSSSESSTNSTALS
-740 SKVSDTYGYNKTH
+740 SKVSDTYGYNKSH
-753 SEGGSEALSTSDSST
+753 SEGGSETTASSSSNT
-768 SSESNQYSSAL
+768 SSSSQEYATAL
-779 SYSTQKTETT
+779 TYSTQKTETT
-789 SKTYSNADAP
+789 SKTYSNAEAP

-822 SGSYYVYTYSVQD
+822 SSSYYVYTYGVQD
-835 DNTYDFIDYS
+835 DDTYDFIDYS
-845 KQTHNFDDYENGILP
+845 KQTHSFDDYENGILP

-865 EVNQYIDNALVRSNG
+865 EVNQYIDNALLRSKG

-890 VDYTGEGTNV
+890 VDYTGEGTDV
-900 YIPDYISTDNGD
+900 YIPDYISTENGD

-1051 GGNKTY
+1051 GGNKAY

-1071 NGFTFEDNK
+1071 NGFVFEDNK
-1080 SAPIVCSSAKLNLA
+1080 SAPIVCSSEKLNLA

-1129 VLSKDVALTRLNAN
+1129 VLSKDVSLTRLNAN
-1143 IVGKLAL
+1143 IVGKLVL
-1150 TGDYMICGKVEGDSL
+1150 TGDYMIYGKVEGDSL

-1201 TIIGEKW
+1201 TIVGEKW

-1233 VWGPYGGWSGWTTT
+1233 VWGPYGGWSGWSDGN
-1247 PIASSDSRQVNS
+1247 ISGSDSRKVETQSVPNGYATQYNYIRYLSADGRTSGPCSGVWGGKSCTNYQERGWGAQLACVGNQYSKQIGGYFNLYGSAPCWYGESTRQVVS
-1259 EYIQPQYKT
+1259 SYKT
-1268 QYRYSRWASN
+1268 QYRYA
-1278 SNNTGHLGPV
+1278 
-1288 KGTWGGVYCAYQ
+1288 
-1300 FYTDWSDAAKQISDW
+1300 
-1315 QTSGQVGGKFP
+1315 
-1326 LYDNNQWFNQET
+1326 
-1338 RNVETSAGYTRYQY
+1338 
-1352 RDRSKVYTYYLKKV
+1352 DRSKVYTYYLKKV

-1390 VVAE
+1390 VVAK

>member
-1 MKIAKKI
+1 
-8 IVSLLAVAM
+8 
-17 TVTSC
+17 
-22 PSHYVKADTA
+22 
-32 KKQVT
+32 
-37 LSVQSQTAKP
+37 
-47 GATVDVTVDVKD
+47 
-59 NPGILGATVS
+59 
-69 LKYDEGLTLTDAA
+69 
-82 AGDAFSSLVLT
+82 
-93 KPGKIQSPCKF
+93 
-104 VWDAQE
+104 
-110 ITADDIKDGTI
+110 
-121 LKLSFKVS
+121 
-129 DTAKSG
+129 
-135 ESYKVS
+135 
-141 VSCEDGD
+141 
-148 MVDANLNAVD
+148 
-158 VKTEDGEIGISAYT
+158 
-172 PGDLNED
+172 
-179 GKINSTDV
+179 
-187 IMMRRQ
+187 
-193 IAGGYEQTINE
+193 
-204 KACDVN
+204 
-210 EDGRINSADV
+210 
-220 ILVRRYIA
+220 
-228 GGYGVNLGTTTE
+228 
-240 KHTHTMK
+240 MK

-252 SATCTEKGNQS
+252 EATCTEKGNQA

-304 ATTESTGLTEGSH
+304 ATSESTGLTEGSH

-322 AVLVKQEVLPMLENS
+322 AVLVKQEVVPILENS

-369 ALTLKNISCEGY
+369 GLTLKNISCEGY

-394 KQIKQIA
+394 KQVKQIA

-494 GEPMIVEDEKEG
+494 GEPIIYENDKDG

-534 TVSETITSSGTV
+534 TISETITSSGTIN
-546 TEGTSKSIVNAVAN
+546 ESTSNSIVNSLAH
-560 STTRTTAWSLSKNWN
+560 STTETTSWTLSKDWN
-575 NSLTLMQSHTDESG
+575 DSLTLVKTHTDESG
-589 KEVVDASSSVAS
+589 KVVEDSSSKVS
-601 ASLVTLNSVE
+601 ENSVVTVKGKE
-611 AGGSTDHTVTD
+611 KTTNKNDSTVD
-622 KTGVTSKLGFKQGYE
+622 KTGISASIGTSIGTEALGTE
-637 ANGEVSKKITASLG
+637 AKIDASL
-651 INGKGTANV
+651 TANQ
-660 TSKDNDKET
+660 DNT
-669 SAGGDLGFNGGITD
+669 T
-683 ETGFKIGLKVYGEVN
+683 
-698 GENTVSQEKT
+698 EK
-708 DTTTDSRYWGAK
+708 
-720 DSVERSKSA
+720 SKSKTWNN
-729 SQSTSHSQTLS
+729 SSSKQKSNSSSESSTNSTALS
-740 SKVSDTYGYNKTH
+740 SKVSDTYGYNKSH
-753 SEGGSEALSTSDSST
+753 SEGGSETTASSSSNT
-768 SSESNQYSSAL
+768 SSSSQEYATAL
-779 SYSTQKTETT
+779 TYSTQKTETT
-789 SKTYSNADAP
+789 SKTYSNAEAP

-822 SGSYYVYTYSVQD
+822 SSSYYVYTYGVQD
-835 DNTYDFIDYS
+835 DDTYDFIDYS
-845 KQTHNFDDYENGILP
+845 KQTHSFDDYENGILP

-865 EVNQYIDNALVRSNG
+865 EVNQYIDNALLRSKG

-890 VDYTGEGTNV
+890 VDYTGEGTDV
-900 YIPDYISTDNGD
+900 YIPDYISTENGD

-1051 GGNKTY
+1051 GGNKAY

-1071 NGFTFEDNK
+1071 NGFVFEDNK
-1080 SAPIVCSSAKLNLA
+1080 SAPIVCSSEKLNLA

-1129 VLSKDVALTRLNAN
+1129 VLSKDVSLTRLNAN
-1143 IVGKLAL
+1143 IVGKLVL
-1150 TGDYMICGKVEGDSL
+1150 TGDYMIYGKVEGDSL

-1201 TIIGEKW
+1201 TIVGEKW

-1233 VWGPYGGWSGWTTT
+1233 VWGPYGGWSGWSDGN
-1247 PIASSDSRQVNS
+1247 ISGSDSRKVETQSVPNGYATQYNYIRYLSADGRTSGPCSGVWGGKSCTNYQERGWGAQLACVGNQYSKQIGGYFNLYGSAPCWYGESTRQVVS
-1259 EYIQPQYKT
+1259 SYKT
-1268 QYRYSRWASN
+1268 QYRYA
-1278 SNNTGHLGPV
+1278 
-1288 KGTWGGVYCAYQ
+1288 
-1300 FYTDWSDAAKQISDW
+1300 
-1315 QTSGQVGGKFP
+1315 
-1326 LYDNNQWFNQET
+1326 
-1338 RNVETSAGYTRYQY
+1338 
-1352 RDRSKVYTYYLKKV
+1352 DRSKVYTYYLKKV

-1390 VVAE
+1390 VVAK

>member
-8 IVSLLAVAM
+8 IVSVLAAAM
-17 TVTSC
+17 IVTGC

-47 GATVDVTVDVKD
+47 GATVNVTVDVKD
-59 NPGILGATVS
+59 NPGILGAAVS
-69 LKYDEGLTLTDAA
+69 LKYDEGLTLTDAT

-104 VWDAQE
+104 VWDGQE

-135 ESYKVS
+135 ESYKIS
-141 VSCEDGD
+141 VSCDAGD
-148 MVDANLNAVD
+148 MVDADLNAVD
-158 VKTEDGEIGISAYT
+158 VKTEDGEIGISAFT

-179 GKINSTDV
+179 NKINSTDV

-252 SATCTEKGNQS
+252 EATCTEKGNQA
-263 YYYCTSCG
+263 YYHCTSCG

-304 ATTESTGLTEGSH
+304 ATTENTGLTEGSH

-322 AVLVKQEVLPMLENS
+322 AVLVKQEVVPKLENS

-369 ALTLKNISCEGY
+369 GLTLKNISCEGY

-394 KQIKQIA
+394 KQVKQIA

-494 GEPMIVEDEKEG
+494 GEPIIYENDKDG

-534 TVSETITSSGTV
+534 TISETITSSGTIN
-546 TEGTSKSIVNAVAN
+546 ESTSNSIVNSLAH
-560 STTRTTAWSLSKNWN
+560 STTETTSWTLSKDWN
-575 NSLTLMQSHTDESG
+575 DSLTLVKTHTDESG
-589 KEVVDASSSVAS
+589 KVVEDSSSKVS
-601 ASLVTLNSVE
+601 ENSVVTVKGKE
-611 AGGSTDHTVTD
+611 KTTNKNDSTVD
-622 KTGVTSKLGFKQGYE
+622 KTGISASIGTSIGTEALGTE
-637 ANGEVSKKITASLG
+637 AKIDASL
-651 INGKGTANV
+651 TANQ
-660 TSKDNDKET
+660 DNT
-669 SAGGDLGFNGGITD
+669 T
-683 ETGFKIGLKVYGEVN
+683 
-698 GENTVSQEKT
+698 EK
-708 DTTTDSRYWGAK
+708 
-720 DSVERSKSA
+720 SKSKTWNN
-729 SQSTSHSQTLS
+729 SSSKQKSNSSSESSTNSTALS
-740 SKVSDTYGYNKTH
+740 SKVSDTYGYNKSH
-753 SEGGSEALSTSDSST
+753 SEGGSETTASSSSNT
-768 SSESNQYSSAL
+768 SSSSQEYATAL
-779 SYSTQKTETT
+779 TYSTQKTETT
-789 SKTYSNADAP
+789 SKTYSNAEAP

-822 SGSYYVYTYSVQD
+822 SSSYYVYTYGVQD
-835 DNTYDFIDYS
+835 DDTYDFIDYS
-845 KQTHNFDDYENGILP
+845 KQTHSFDDYENGILP

-865 EVNQYIDNALVRSNG
+865 EVNQYIDNALLRSKG

-890 VDYTGEGTNV
+890 VDYTGEGTDV
-900 YIPDYISTDNGD
+900 YIPDYISTENGD

-1051 GGNKTY
+1051 GGNKAY

-1071 NGFTFEDNK
+1071 NGFVFEDNK
-1080 SAPIVCSSAKLNLA
+1080 SAPIVCSSEKLNLA

-1129 VLSKDVALTRLNAN
+1129 VLSKDVSLTRLNAN
-1143 IVGKLAL
+1143 IVGKLVL
-1150 TGDYMICGKVEGDSL
+1150 TGDYMIYGKVEGDSL

-1201 TIIGEKW
+1201 TIVGEKW

-1233 VWGPYGGWSGWTTT
+1233 VWGPYGGWSGWSDGN
-1247 PIASSDSRQVNS
+1247 ISGSDSRKVETQSVPNGYATQYNYIRYLSADGRTSGPCSGVWGGKSCTNYQERGWGAQLACVGNQYSKQIGGYFNLYGSAPCWYGESTRQVVS
-1259 EYIQPQYKT
+1259 SYKT
-1268 QYRYSRWASN
+1268 QYRYA
-1278 SNNTGHLGPV
+1278 
-1288 KGTWGGVYCAYQ
+1288 
-1300 FYTDWSDAAKQISDW
+1300 
-1315 QTSGQVGGKFP
+1315 
-1326 LYDNNQWFNQET
+1326 
-1338 RNVETSAGYTRYQY
+1338 
-1352 RDRSKVYTYYLKKV
+1352 DRSKVYTYYLKKV

-1390 VVAE
+1390 VVAK

>member
-8 IVSLLAVAM
+8 IVSVLAAAM
-17 TVTSC
+17 IVTGC

-59 NPGILGATVS
+59 NPGILGAAVS
-69 LKYDEGLTLTDAA
+69 LKYDEGLTLTDAT

-104 VWDAQE
+104 VWDGQE

-135 ESYKVS
+135 ESYKIS
-141 VSCEDGD
+141 VSCDAGD
-148 MVDANLNAVD
+148 MVDADLNAVD
-158 VKTEDGEIGISAYT
+158 VKTEDGEIGISAFT

-179 GKINSTDV
+179 NKINSTDV

-252 SATCTEKGNQS
+252 EATCTEKGNQA

-304 ATTESTGLTEGSH
+304 ATSESTGLTEGSH

-322 AVLVKQEVLPMLENS
+322 AVLVKQEVVPIL

-369 ALTLKNISCEGY
+369 GLTLKNISCEGY

-394 KQIKQIA
+394 KQVKQIA

-494 GEPMIVEDEKEG
+494 GEPIIYENDKDG

-534 TVSETITSSGTV
+534 TISETITSSGTIN
-546 TEGTSKSIVNAVAN
+546 ESTSNSIVNSLAH
-560 STTRTTAWSLSKNWN
+560 STTETTSWTLSKDWN
-575 NSLTLMQSHTDESG
+575 DSLTLVKTHTDESG
-589 KEVVDASSSVAS
+589 KVVEDSSSKVS
-601 ASLVTLNSVE
+601 ENSVVTVKGKE
-611 AGGSTDHTVTD
+611 KTTNKNDSTVD
-622 KTGVTSKLGFKQGYE
+622 KTGISASIGTSIGTEALGTE
-637 ANGEVSKKITASLG
+637 AKIDASL
-651 INGKGTANV
+651 TANQ
-660 TSKDNDKET
+660 DNT
-669 SAGGDLGFNGGITD
+669 T
-683 ETGFKIGLKVYGEVN
+683 
-698 GENTVSQEKT
+698 EK
-708 DTTTDSRYWGAK
+708 
-720 DSVERSKSA
+720 SKSKTWNN
-729 SQSTSHSQTLS
+729 SSSKQKSNSSSESSTNSTALS
-740 SKVSDTYGYNKTH
+740 SKVSDTYGYNKSH
-753 SEGGSEALSTSDSST
+753 SEGGSETTASSSSNT
-768 SSESNQYSSAL
+768 SSSSQEYATAL
-779 SYSTQKTETT
+779 TYSTQKTETT
-789 SKTYSNADAP
+789 SKTYSNAEAP

-822 SGSYYVYTYSVQD
+822 SSSYYVYTYGVQD
-835 DNTYDFIDYS
+835 DDTYDFIDYS
-845 KQTHNFDDYENGILP
+845 KQTHSFDDYENGILP

-865 EVNQYIDNALVRSNG
+865 EVNQYIDNALLRSKG

-890 VDYTGEGTNV
+890 VDYTGEGTDV
-900 YIPDYISTDNGD
+900 YIPDYISTENGD

-1051 GGNKTY
+1051 GGNKAY

-1071 NGFTFEDNK
+1071 NGFVFEDNK
-1080 SAPIVCSSAKLNLA
+1080 SAPIVCSSEKLNLA

-1129 VLSKDVALTRLNAN
+1129 VLSKDVSLTRLNAN
-1143 IVGKLAL
+1143 IVGKLVL
-1150 TGDYMICGKVEGDSL
+1150 TGDYMIYGKVEGDSL

-1201 TIIGEKW
+1201 TIVGEKW

-1233 VWGPYGGWSGWTTT
+1233 VWGPYGGWSGWSDGN
-1247 PIASSDSRQVNS
+1247 ISGSDSRKVETQSVPNGYATQYNYIRYLSADGRTSGPCSGVWGGKSCTNYQERGWGAQLACVGNQYSKQIGGYFNLYGSAPCWYGESTRQVVS
-1259 EYIQPQYKT
+1259 SYKT
-1268 QYRYSRWASN
+1268 QYRYA
-1278 SNNTGHLGPV
+1278 
-1288 KGTWGGVYCAYQ
+1288 
-1300 FYTDWSDAAKQISDW
+1300 
-1315 QTSGQVGGKFP
+1315 
-1326 LYDNNQWFNQET
+1326 
-1338 RNVETSAGYTRYQY
+1338 
-1352 RDRSKVYTYYLKKV
+1352 DRSKVYTYYLKKV

-1390 VVAE
+1390 VVAK

>member
-8 IVSLLAVAM
+8 IVSVLAAAM
-17 TVTSC
+17 IVTGC

-59 NPGILGATVS
+59 NPGILGAAVS
-69 LKYDEGLTLTDAA
+69 LKYDEGLTLTDAT

-104 VWDAQE
+104 VWDGQE

-135 ESYKVS
+135 ESYKIS
-141 VSCEDGD
+141 VSCDAGD
-148 MVDANLNAVD
+148 MVDADLNAVD
-158 VKTEDGEIGISAYT
+158 VKTEDGEIGISAFT

-179 GKINSTDV
+179 NKINSTDV

-252 SATCTEKGNQS
+252 EATCTEKGNQA
-263 YYYCTSCG
+263 YYHCTSCG

-304 ATTESTGLTEGSH
+304 ATTENTGLTEGSH

-322 AVLVKQEVLPMLENS
+322 AVLVKQEVVPKLENS

-369 ALTLKNISCEGY
+369 GLTLKNISCEGY

-394 KQIKQIA
+394 KQVKQIA

-494 GEPMIVEDEKEG
+494 GEPIIYENDKDG

-534 TVSETITSSGTV
+534 TISETITSSGTIN
-546 TEGTSKSIVNAVAN
+546 ESTSNSIVNSLAH
-560 STTRTTAWSLSKNWN
+560 STTETTSWTLSKDWN
-575 NSLTLMQSHTDESG
+575 DSLTLVKTHTDESG
-589 KEVVDASSSVAS
+589 KVVEDSRSKVSE
-601 ASLVTLNSVE
+601 NSVVTVKGKE
-611 AGGSTDHTVTD
+611 KTTNKNDSTVD
-622 KTGVTSKLGFKQGYE
+622 KTGISASIGTSIGTEALGTE
-637 ANGEVSKKITASLG
+637 AKIDASL
-651 INGKGTANV
+651 TANQ
-660 TSKDNDKET
+660 DNT
-669 SAGGDLGFNGGITD
+669 T
-683 ETGFKIGLKVYGEVN
+683 
-698 GENTVSQEKT
+698 EK
-708 DTTTDSRYWGAK
+708 
-720 DSVERSKSA
+720 SKSKTWNN
-729 SQSTSHSQTLS
+729 SSSKQKSNSSSESSTNSTALS
-740 SKVSDTYGYNKTH
+740 SKVSDTYGYNKSH
-753 SEGGSEALSTSDSST
+753 SEGGSETTASSSSNT
-768 SSESNQYSSAL
+768 SSSSQEYATAL
-779 SYSTQKTETT
+779 TYSTQKTETT
-789 SKTYSNADAP
+789 SKTYSNAEAP

-822 SGSYYVYTYSVQD
+822 SSSYYVYTYGVQD
-835 DNTYDFIDYS
+835 DDTYDFIDYS
-845 KQTHNFDDYENGILP
+845 KQTHSFDDYENGILP

-865 EVNQYIDNALVRSNG
+865 EVNQYIDNALLRSKG

-890 VDYTGEGTNV
+890 VDYTGEGTDV
-900 YIPDYISTDNGD
+900 YIPDYISTENGD

-1051 GGNKTY
+1051 GGNKAY

-1071 NGFTFEDNK
+1071 NGFVFEDNK
-1080 SAPIVCSSAKLNLA
+1080 SAPIVCSSEKLNLA

-1129 VLSKDVALTRLNAN
+1129 VLSKDVSLTRLNAN
-1143 IVGKLAL
+1143 IVGKLVL
-1150 TGDYMICGKVEGDSL
+1150 TGDYMIYGKVEGDSL

-1201 TIIGEKW
+1201 TIVGEKW

-1233 VWGPYGGWSGWTTT
+1233 VWGPYGGWSGWSDGN
-1247 PIASSDSRQVNS
+1247 ISGSDSRKVETQSVPNGYATQYNYIRYLSADGRTSGPCSGVWGGKSCTNYQERGWGAQLACVGNQYSKQIGGYFNLYGSAPCWYGESTRQVVS
-1259 EYIQPQYKT
+1259 SYKT
-1268 QYRYSRWASN
+1268 QYRYA
-1278 SNNTGHLGPV
+1278 
-1288 KGTWGGVYCAYQ
+1288 
-1300 FYTDWSDAAKQISDW
+1300 
-1315 QTSGQVGGKFP
+1315 
-1326 LYDNNQWFNQET
+1326 
-1338 RNVETSAGYTRYQY
+1338 
-1352 RDRSKVYTYYLKKV
+1352 DRSKVYTYYLKKV

-1390 VVAE
+1390 VVAK

>member
-8 IVSLLAVAM
+8 IVSVLAAAM
-17 TVTSC
+17 IVTGC

-59 NPGILGATVS
+59 NPGILGAAVS
-69 LKYDEGLTLTDAA
+69 LKYDEGLTLTDAT

-104 VWDAQE
+104 VWDGQE

-135 ESYKVS
+135 ESYKIS
-141 VSCEDGD
+141 VSCDAGD
-148 MVDANLNAVD
+148 MVDADLNAVD
-158 VKTEDGEIGISAYT
+158 VKTEDGEIGISAFT

-179 GKINSTDV
+179 NKINSTDV

-252 SATCTEKGNQS
+252 EATCTEKGNQA

-304 ATTESTGLTEGSH
+304 ATSESTGLTEGSH

-322 AVLVKQEVLPMLENS
+322 AVLVKQEVVPILENS

-369 ALTLKNISCEGY
+369 GLTLKNISCEGY

-394 KQIKQIA
+394 KQVKQIA
-401 AGEKG
+401 TGEMG
-406 NVDLYAHW
+406 NIDLYAHW

-494 GEPMIVEDEKEG
+494 GEPIIYENDKDG

-534 TVSETITSSGTV
+534 TISETITSSGTIN
-546 TEGTSKSIVNAVAN
+546 ESTSNSIVNSLAH
-560 STTRTTAWSLSKNWN
+560 STTETTSWTLSKDWN
-575 NSLTLMQSHTDESG
+575 DSLTLVKTHTDESG
-589 KEVVDASSSVAS
+589 KVVEDSSSKVS
-601 ASLVTLNSVE
+601 ENSVVTVKGKE
-611 AGGSTDHTVTD
+611 KTTNKNDSTVD
-622 KTGVTSKLGFKQGYE
+622 KTGISASIGTSIGTEALGTE
-637 ANGEVSKKITASLG
+637 AKIDASL
-651 INGKGTANV
+651 TANQ
-660 TSKDNDKET
+660 DNT
-669 SAGGDLGFNGGITD
+669 T
-683 ETGFKIGLKVYGEVN
+683 
-698 GENTVSQEKT
+698 EK
-708 DTTTDSRYWGAK
+708 
-720 DSVERSKSA
+720 SKSKTWNN
-729 SQSTSHSQTLS
+729 SSSKQKSNSSSESSTNSTALS
-740 SKVSDTYGYNKTH
+740 SKVSDTYGYNKSH
-753 SEGGSEALSTSDSST
+753 SEGGSETTASSSSNT
-768 SSESNQYSSAL
+768 SSSSQEYATAL
-779 SYSTQKTETT
+779 TYSTQKTETT
-789 SKTYSNADAP
+789 SKTYSNAEAP

-822 SGSYYVYTYSVQD
+822 SSSYYVYTYGVQD
-835 DNTYDFIDYS
+835 DDTYDFIDYS
-845 KQTHNFDDYENGILP
+845 KQTHSFDDYENGILP

-865 EVNQYIDNALVRSNG
+865 EVNQYIDNALLRSKG

-890 VDYTGEGTNV
+890 VDYTGEGTDV
-900 YIPDYISTDNGD
+900 YIPDYISTENGD

-1051 GGNKTY
+1051 GGNKAY

-1071 NGFTFEDNK
+1071 NGFVFEDNK
-1080 SAPIVCSSAKLNLA
+1080 SAPIVCSSEKLNLA

-1129 VLSKDVALTRLNAN
+1129 VLSKDVSLTRLNTN
-1143 IVGKLAL
+1143 IVGKLVL
-1150 TGDYMICGKVEGDSL
+1150 TGDYMIYGKVEGDSL
-1165 LNFTSGKLVTINE
+1165 LNSTSGKLVTINE

-1201 TIIGEKW
+1201 TIVGEKW

-1233 VWGPYGGWSGWTTT
+1233 VWGPYGGWSGWSDGN
-1247 PIASSDSRQVNS
+1247 ISGSDSRKVETQSVPNGYATQYNYIRYLSADGRTSGPCSGVWGGKSCTNYQERGWGAQLACVGNQYSKQIGGYFNLYGSAPCWYGESTRQVVS
-1259 EYIQPQYKT
+1259 SYKT
-1268 QYRYSRWASN
+1268 QYRYA
-1278 SNNTGHLGPV
+1278 
-1288 KGTWGGVYCAYQ
+1288 
-1300 FYTDWSDAAKQISDW
+1300 
-1315 QTSGQVGGKFP
+1315 
-1326 LYDNNQWFNQET
+1326 
-1338 RNVETSAGYTRYQY
+1338 
-1352 RDRSKVYTYYLKKV
+1352 DRSKVYTYYLKKV

-1390 VVAE
+1390 VVAK

>member
-8 IVSLLAVAM
+8 IVSVLAAAM
-17 TVTSC
+17 IVTGC

-37 LSVQSQTAKP
+37 LSVQSQTEKP

-59 NPGILGATVS
+59 NPGILGAAVS
-69 LKYDEGLTLTDAA
+69 LKYDEGLTLTDAT

-104 VWDAQE
+104 VWDGQE

-135 ESYKVS
+135 ESYKIS
-141 VSCEDGD
+141 VSCDAGD
-148 MVDANLNAVD
+148 MVDADLNAVD
-158 VKTEDGEIGISAYT
+158 VKTEDGEIGISAFT

-179 GKINSTDV
+179 NKINSTDV

-252 SATCTEKGNQS
+252 EATCTEKGNQA
-263 YYYCTSCG
+263 YYHCTSCG

-304 ATTESTGLTEGSH
+304 ATTENTGLTEGSH

-322 AVLVKQEVLPMLENS
+322 AVLVKQEVVPKLENS

-369 ALTLKNISCEGY
+369 GLTLKNISCEGY

-394 KQIKQIA
+394 KQVKQIA

-494 GEPMIVEDEKEG
+494 GEPIIYENDKDG

-534 TVSETITSSGTV
+534 TISETITSSGTIN
-546 TEGTSKSIVNAVAN
+546 ESTSNSIVNSLAH
-560 STTRTTAWSLSKNWN
+560 STTETTSWTLSKDWN
-575 NSLTLMQSHTDESG
+575 DSLTLVKTHTDESG
-589 KEVVDASSSVAS
+589 KVVEDSSSKVS
-601 ASLVTLNSVE
+601 ENSVVTVKGKE
-611 AGGSTDHTVTD
+611 KTTNKNDSTVD
-622 KTGVTSKLGFKQGYE
+622 KTGISASIGTSIGTEALGTE
-637 ANGEVSKKITASLG
+637 AKIDASL
-651 INGKGTANV
+651 TANQ
-660 TSKDNDKET
+660 DNT
-669 SAGGDLGFNGGITD
+669 T
-683 ETGFKIGLKVYGEVN
+683 
-698 GENTVSQEKT
+698 EK
-708 DTTTDSRYWGAK
+708 
-720 DSVERSKSA
+720 SKSKTWNN
-729 SQSTSHSQTLS
+729 SSSKQKSNSSSESSTNSTALS
-740 SKVSDTYGYNKTH
+740 SKVSDTYGYNKSH
-753 SEGGSEALSTSDSST
+753 SEGGSETTASSSSNT
-768 SSESNQYSSAL
+768 SSSSQEYATAL
-779 SYSTQKTETT
+779 TYSTQKTETT
-789 SKTYSNADAP
+789 SKTYSNAEAP

-822 SGSYYVYTYSVQD
+822 SSSYYVYTYGVQD
-835 DNTYDFIDYS
+835 DDTYDFIDYS
-845 KQTHNFDDYENGILP
+845 KQTHSFDDYENGILP

-865 EVNQYIDNALVRSNG
+865 EVNQYIDNALLRSKG

-890 VDYTGEGTNV
+890 VDYTGEGTDV
-900 YIPDYISTDNGD
+900 YIPDYISTENGD

-1051 GGNKTY
+1051 GGNKAY

-1071 NGFTFEDNK
+1071 NGFVFEDNK
-1080 SAPIVCSSAKLNLA
+1080 SAPIVCSSEKLNLA

-1129 VLSKDVALTRLNAN
+1129 VLSKDVSLTRLNAN
-1143 IVGKLAL
+1143 IVGKLVL
-1150 TGDYMICGKVEGDSL
+1150 TGDYMIYGKVEGDSL

-1201 TIIGEKW
+1201 TIVGEKW

-1233 VWGPYGGWSGWTTT
+1233 VWGPYGGWSGWSDGN
-1247 PIASSDSRQVNS
+1247 ISGSDSRKVETQSVPNGYATQYNYIRYLSADGRTSGPCSGVWGGKSCTNYQERGWGAQLACVGNQYSKQIGGYFNLYGSAPCWYGESTRQVVS
-1259 EYIQPQYKT
+1259 SYKT
-1268 QYRYSRWASN
+1268 QYRYA
-1278 SNNTGHLGPV
+1278 
-1288 KGTWGGVYCAYQ
+1288 
-1300 FYTDWSDAAKQISDW
+1300 
-1315 QTSGQVGGKFP
+1315 
-1326 LYDNNQWFNQET
+1326 
-1338 RNVETSAGYTRYQY
+1338 
-1352 RDRSKVYTYYLKKV
+1352 DRSKVYTYYLKKV

-1390 VVAE
+1390 VVAK

>member
-8 IVSLLAVAM
+8 IVSVLAAAM
-17 TVTSC
+17 IVTGC

-59 NPGILGATVS
+59 NPGILGAAVS
-69 LKYDEGLTLTDAA
+69 LKYDEGLTLTDAT

-104 VWDAQE
+104 VWDGQE

-135 ESYKVS
+135 ESYKIS
-141 VSCEDGD
+141 VSCDAGD
-148 MVDANLNAVD
+148 MVDADLNAVD
-158 VKTEDGEIGISAYT
+158 VKTEDGEIGISAFT

-179 GKINSTDV
+179 NKINSTDV

-252 SATCTEKGNQS
+252 EATCTEKGNQA
-263 YYYCTSCG
+263 YYHCTSCG

-304 ATTESTGLTEGSH
+304 ATTENTGLTEGSH

-322 AVLVKQEVLPMLENS
+322 AVLVKQEVVPKLENS

-369 ALTLKNISCEGY
+369 GLTLKNISCEGY

-394 KQIKQIA
+394 KQVKQIA

-494 GEPMIVEDEKEG
+494 GEPIIYENDKDG

-534 TVSETITSSGTV
+534 TISEIITSSGTIN
-546 TEGTSKSIVNAVAN
+546 ESTSNSIVNSLAH
-560 STTRTTAWSLSKNWN
+560 STTETTSWTLSKDWN
-575 NSLTLMQSHTDESG
+575 DSLTLVKTHTDESG
-589 KEVVDASSSVAS
+589 KVVEDSSSKVS
-601 ASLVTLNSVE
+601 ENSVVTVKGKE
-611 AGGSTDHTVTD
+611 KTTNKNDSTVD
-622 KTGVTSKLGFKQGYE
+622 KTGISASIGTSIGTEALGTE
-637 ANGEVSKKITASLG
+637 AKIDASL
-651 INGKGTANV
+651 TANQ
-660 TSKDNDKET
+660 DNT
-669 SAGGDLGFNGGITD
+669 T
-683 ETGFKIGLKVYGEVN
+683 
-698 GENTVSQEKT
+698 EK
-708 DTTTDSRYWGAK
+708 
-720 DSVERSKSA
+720 SKSKTWNN
-729 SQSTSHSQTLS
+729 SSSKQKSNSSSESSTNSTALS
-740 SKVSDTYGYNKTH
+740 SKVSDTYGYNKSH
-753 SEGGSEALSTSDSST
+753 SEGGSETTASSSSNT
-768 SSESNQYSSAL
+768 SSSSQEYATAL
-779 SYSTQKTETT
+779 TYSTQKTETT
-789 SKTYSNADAP
+789 SKTYSNAEAP

-822 SGSYYVYTYSVQD
+822 SSSYYVYTYGVQD
-835 DNTYDFIDYS
+835 DDTYDFIDYS
-845 KQTHNFDDYENGILP
+845 KQTHSFDDYENGILP

-865 EVNQYIDNALVRSNG
+865 EVNQYIDNALLRSKG

-890 VDYTGEGTNV
+890 VDYTGEGTDV
-900 YIPDYISTDNGD
+900 YIPDYISTENGD

-1051 GGNKTY
+1051 GGNKAY

-1071 NGFTFEDNK
+1071 NGFVFEDNK
-1080 SAPIVCSSAKLNLA
+1080 SAPIVCSSEKLNLA

-1129 VLSKDVALTRLNAN
+1129 VLSKDVSLTRLNAN
-1143 IVGKLAL
+1143 IVGKLVL
-1150 TGDYMICGKVEGDSL
+1150 TGDYMIYGKVEGDSL

-1201 TIIGEKW
+1201 TIVGEKW

-1233 VWGPYGGWSGWTTT
+1233 VWGPYGGWSGWSDGN
-1247 PIASSDSRQVNS
+1247 ISGSDSRKVETQSVPNGYATQYNYIRYLSADGRTSGPCSGVWGGKSCTNYQERGWGAQLACVGNQYSKQIGGYFNLYGSAPCWYGESTRQVVS
-1259 EYIQPQYKT
+1259 SYKT
-1268 QYRYSRWASN
+1268 QYRYA
-1278 SNNTGHLGPV
+1278 
-1288 KGTWGGVYCAYQ
+1288 
-1300 FYTDWSDAAKQISDW
+1300 
-1315 QTSGQVGGKFP
+1315 
-1326 LYDNNQWFNQET
+1326 
-1338 RNVETSAGYTRYQY
+1338 
-1352 RDRSKVYTYYLKKV
+1352 DRSKVYTYYLKKV

-1390 VVAE
+1390 VVAK

>member
-8 IVSLLAVAM
+8 IVSVLAAAM
-17 TVTSC
+17 IVTGC

-47 GATVDVTVDVKD
+47 SATVDVTVDVKD
-59 NPGILGATVS
+59 NPGILGAAVS
-69 LKYDEGLTLTDAA
+69 LKYDEGLTLTDAT

-104 VWDAQE
+104 VWDGQE

-135 ESYKVS
+135 ESYKIS
-141 VSCEDGD
+141 VSCDAGD
-148 MVDANLNAVD
+148 MVDADLNAVD
-158 VKTEDGEIGISAYT
+158 VKTEDGEIGISAFT

-179 GKINSTDV
+179 NKINSTDV

-252 SATCTEKGNQS
+252 EATCTEKGNQA

-304 ATTESTGLTEGSH
+304 ATSESTGLTEGSH

-322 AVLVKQEVLPMLENS
+322 AVLVKQEVVPILENS

-369 ALTLKNISCEGY
+369 GLTLKNISCEGY

-394 KQIKQIA
+394 KQVKQIA
-401 AGEKG
+401 TGETG
-406 NVDLYAHW
+406 NIDLYAHW

-494 GEPMIVEDEKEG
+494 GEPIIYENDKDG

-534 TVSETITSSGTV
+534 TISETITSSGTIN
-546 TEGTSKSIVNAVAN
+546 ESTSNSIVNSLAH
-560 STTRTTAWSLSKNWN
+560 STTETTSWTLSKDWN
-575 NSLTLMQSHTDESG
+575 DSLTLVKTHTDESG
-589 KEVVDASSSVAS
+589 KVVEDSSSKVS
-601 ASLVTLNSVE
+601 ENSVVTVKGKE
-611 AGGSTDHTVTD
+611 KTTNKNDSTVD
-622 KTGVTSKLGFKQGYE
+622 KTGISASIGTSIGTEALGTE
-637 ANGEVSKKITASLG
+637 AKIDASL
-651 INGKGTANV
+651 TANQ
-660 TSKDNDKET
+660 DNT
-669 SAGGDLGFNGGITD
+669 T
-683 ETGFKIGLKVYGEVN
+683 
-698 GENTVSQEKT
+698 EK
-708 DTTTDSRYWGAK
+708 
-720 DSVERSKSA
+720 SKSKTWNN
-729 SQSTSHSQTLS
+729 SSSKQKSNSSSESSTNSTALS
-740 SKVSDTYGYNKTH
+740 SKVSDTYGYNKSH
-753 SEGGSEALSTSDSST
+753 SEGGSETTASSSSNT
-768 SSESNQYSSAL
+768 SSSSQEYATAL
-779 SYSTQKTETT
+779 TYSTQKTETT
-789 SKTYSNADAP
+789 SKTYSNAEAP

-822 SGSYYVYTYSVQD
+822 SSSYYVYTYGVQD
-835 DNTYDFIDYS
+835 DDTYDFIDYS
-845 KQTHNFDDYENGILP
+845 KQTHSFDDYENGILP

-865 EVNQYIDNALVRSNG
+865 EVNQYIDNALLRSKG

-890 VDYTGEGTNV
+890 VDYTGEGTDV
-900 YIPDYISTDNGD
+900 YIPDYISTENGD

-1051 GGNKTY
+1051 GGNKAY

-1071 NGFTFEDNK
+1071 NGFVFEDNK
-1080 SAPIVCSSAKLNLA
+1080 SAPIVCSSEKLNLA

-1129 VLSKDVALTRLNAN
+1129 VLSKDVSLTRLNAN
-1143 IVGKLAL
+1143 IVGKLVL
-1150 TGDYMICGKVEGDSL
+1150 TGDYMIYGKVEGDSL

-1201 TIIGEKW
+1201 TIVGEKW

-1233 VWGPYGGWSGWTTT
+1233 VWGPYGGWSGWSDGN
-1247 PIASSDSRQVNS
+1247 ISGSDSRKVETQSVPNGYATQYNYIRYLSADGRTSGPCSGVWGGKSCTNYQERGWGAQLACVGNQYSKQIGGYFNLYGSAPCWYGESTRQVVS
-1259 EYIQPQYKT
+1259 SYKT
-1268 QYRYSRWASN
+1268 QYRYA
-1278 SNNTGHLGPV
+1278 
-1288 KGTWGGVYCAYQ
+1288 
-1300 FYTDWSDAAKQISDW
+1300 
-1315 QTSGQVGGKFP
+1315 
-1326 LYDNNQWFNQET
+1326 
-1338 RNVETSAGYTRYQY
+1338 
-1352 RDRSKVYTYYLKKV
+1352 DRSKVYTYYLKKV

-1390 VVAE
+1390 VVAK

>member
-8 IVSLLAVAM
+8 IVSVLAAAM
-17 TVTSC
+17 IVTGC

-59 NPGILGATVS
+59 NPGILGAAVS
-69 LKYDEGLTLTDAA
+69 LKYDEGLTLTDAT

-104 VWDAQE
+104 VWDGQE

-135 ESYKVS
+135 ESYKIS
-141 VSCEDGD
+141 VSCDAGD
-148 MVDANLNAVD
+148 MVDADLNAVD
-158 VKTEDGEIGISAYT
+158 VKTEDGEIGISAFT

-179 GKINSTDV
+179 NKINSTDV

-252 SATCTEKGNQS
+252 EATCTEKGNQA

-304 ATTESTGLTEGSH
+304 ATSESTGLTEGSH

-322 AVLVKQEVLPMLENS
+322 AVLVKQEVVPILENS

-369 ALTLKNISCEGY
+369 GLTLKNISCEGY

-394 KQIKQIA
+394 KQVKQIA

-494 GEPMIVEDEKEG
+494 GEPIIYENDKDG

-534 TVSETITSSGTV
+534 TISETITSSGTIN
-546 TEGTSKSIVNAVAN
+546 ESTSNSIVNSLAH
-560 STTRTTAWSLSKNWN
+560 STTETTSWTLSKDWN
-575 NSLTLMQSHTDESG
+575 DSLTLVKTHTDESG
-589 KEVVDASSSVAS
+589 KVVEDSSSKVS
-601 ASLVTLNSVE
+601 ENSVVTVKGKE
-611 AGGSTDHTVTD
+611 KTTNKNDSTVD
-622 KTGVTSKLGFKQGYE
+622 KTGISASIGTSIGTEALGTE
-637 ANGEVSKKITASLG
+637 AKIDASL
-651 INGKGTANV
+651 TANQ
-660 TSKDNDKET
+660 DNT
-669 SAGGDLGFNGGITD
+669 T
-683 ETGFKIGLKVYGEVN
+683 
-698 GENTVSQEKT
+698 EK
-708 DTTTDSRYWGAK
+708 
-720 DSVERSKSA
+720 SKSKTWNN
-729 SQSTSHSQTLS
+729 SSSKQKSNSSSESSTNSTALS
-740 SKVSDTYGYNKTH
+740 SKVSDTYGYNKSH
-753 SEGGSEALSTSDSST
+753 SEGGSETTASSSSNT
-768 SSESNQYSSAL
+768 SSSSQEYATAL
-779 SYSTQKTETT
+779 TYSTQKTETT
-789 SKTYSNADAP
+789 SKTYSNAEAP

-822 SGSYYVYTYSVQD
+822 SSSYYVYTYGVQD
-835 DNTYDFIDYS
+835 DDTYDFIDYS
-845 KQTHNFDDYENGILP
+845 KQTHSFDDYENGILP

-865 EVNQYIDNALVRSNG
+865 EVNQYIDNALLRSKG

-890 VDYTGEGTNV
+890 VDYTGEGTDV
-900 YIPDYISTDNGD
+900 YIPDYISTENGD

-1051 GGNKTY
+1051 GGNKAY
-1057 KGLKISSDAKETTL
+1057 KGLKISSDVKETTL
-1071 NGFTFEDNK
+1071 NGFVFEDNK
-1080 SAPIVCSSAKLNLA
+1080 SAPIVCSSEKLNLA

-1129 VLSKDVALTRLNAN
+1129 VLSKDVSLTRLNAN
-1143 IVGKLAL
+1143 IVGKLVL
-1150 TGDYMICGKVEGDSL
+1150 TGDYMIYGKVEGDSL

-1201 TIIGEKW
+1201 TIVGEKW

-1233 VWGPYGGWSGWTTT
+1233 VWGPYGGWSGWSDGN
-1247 PIASSDSRQVNS
+1247 ISGSDSRKVETQSVPNGYATQYNYIRYLSADGRTSGPCSGVWGGKSCTNYQERGWGAQLACVGNQYSKQIGGYFNLYGSAPCWYGESTRQVVS
-1259 EYIQPQYKT
+1259 SYKT
-1268 QYRYSRWASN
+1268 QYRYA
-1278 SNNTGHLGPV
+1278 
-1288 KGTWGGVYCAYQ
+1288 
-1300 FYTDWSDAAKQISDW
+1300 
-1315 QTSGQVGGKFP
+1315 
-1326 LYDNNQWFNQET
+1326 
-1338 RNVETSAGYTRYQY
+1338 
-1352 RDRSKVYTYYLKKV
+1352 DRSKVYTYYLKKV

-1390 VVAE
+1390 VVAK

>member
-8 IVSLLAVAM
+8 IVSVLAAAM
-17 TVTSC
+17 IVTGC

-69 LKYDEGLTLTDAA
+69 LKYDEGLTLTDAT

-93 KPGKIQSPCKF
+93 KPGKMQSPCKF
-104 VWDAQE
+104 VWDGQE

-135 ESYKVS
+135 ESYKIS
-141 VSCEDGD
+141 VSCGAGD
-148 MVDANLNAVD
+148 MVDADLNAVD
-158 VKTEDGEIGISAYT
+158 VKTEDGEIGISAFT

-179 GKINSTDV
+179 NKINSTDV

-252 SATCTEKGNQS
+252 AATCTEKGNQS

-304 ATTESTGLTEGSH
+304 ATTENTGLTEGSH

-322 AVLVKQEVLPMLENS
+322 AVLVKQEVVPKLENS

-369 ALTLKNISCEGY
+369 GLTLKNISCEGY

-394 KQIKQIA
+394 KQVKQIA

-494 GEPMIVEDEKEG
+494 GEPIIYENDKDG

-534 TVSETITSSGTV
+534 TISETITSSGTIN
-546 TEGTSKSIVNAVAN
+546 ESTSNSIVNSLAH
-560 STTRTTAWSLSKNWN
+560 STTETTSWTLSKDWN
-575 NSLTLMQSHTDESG
+575 DSLTLVKTHTDESG
-589 KEVVDASSSVAS
+589 KVVEDSSSKVS
-601 ASLVTLNSVE
+601 ENSVVTVKGKE
-611 AGGSTDHTVTD
+611 KTTNKNDSTVD
-622 KTGVTSKLGFKQGYE
+622 KTGISASIGTSIGTEALGTE
-637 ANGEVSKKITASLG
+637 AKIDASL
-651 INGKGTANV
+651 TANQ
-660 TSKDNDKET
+660 DNT
-669 SAGGDLGFNGGITD
+669 T
-683 ETGFKIGLKVYGEVN
+683 
-698 GENTVSQEKT
+698 EK
-708 DTTTDSRYWGAK
+708 
-720 DSVERSKSA
+720 SKSKTWNN
-729 SQSTSHSQTLS
+729 SSSKQKSNSSSESSTNSTALS
-740 SKVSDTYGYNKTH
+740 SKVSDTYGYNKSH
-753 SEGGSEALSTSDSST
+753 SEGGSETTASSSSNT
-768 SSESNQYSSAL
+768 SSSSQEYATAL
-779 SYSTQKTETT
+779 TYSTQKTETT
-789 SKTYSNADAP
+789 SKTYSNAEAP

-822 SGSYYVYTYSVQD
+822 SSSYYVYTYGVQD
-835 DNTYDFIDYS
+835 DDTYDFIDYS
-845 KQTHNFDDYENGILP
+845 KQTHSFDDYENGILP

-865 EVNQYIDNALVRSNG
+865 EVNQYIDNALLRSKG

-890 VDYTGEGTNV
+890 VDYTGEGTDV
-900 YIPDYISTDNGD
+900 YIPDYISTENGD

-1051 GGNKTY
+1051 GGNKAY

-1071 NGFTFEDNK
+1071 NGFVFEDNK
-1080 SAPIVCSSAKLNLA
+1080 SAPIVCSSEKLNLA

-1129 VLSKDVALTRLNAN
+1129 VLSKDVSLTRLNAN
-1143 IVGKLAL
+1143 IVGKLVL
-1150 TGDYMICGKVEGDSL
+1150 TGDYMIYGKVEGDSL

-1201 TIIGEKW
+1201 TIVGEKW

-1233 VWGPYGGWSGWTTT
+1233 VWGPYGGWSGWSDGN
-1247 PIASSDSRQVNS
+1247 ISGSDSRKVETQSVPNGYATQYNYIRYLSADGRTSGPCSGVWGGKSCTNYQERGWGAQLACVGNQYSKQIGGYFNLYGSAPCWYGESTRQVVS
-1259 EYIQPQYKT
+1259 SYKT
-1268 QYRYSRWASN
+1268 QYRYA
-1278 SNNTGHLGPV
+1278 
-1288 KGTWGGVYCAYQ
+1288 
-1300 FYTDWSDAAKQISDW
+1300 
-1315 QTSGQVGGKFP
+1315 
-1326 LYDNNQWFNQET
+1326 
-1338 RNVETSAGYTRYQY
+1338 
-1352 RDRSKVYTYYLKKV
+1352 DRSKVYTYYLKKV

-1390 VVAE
+1390 VVAK

>member
-8 IVSLLAVAM
+8 IVSVLAAAM
-17 TVTSC
+17 IVTGC

-59 NPGILGATVS
+59 NPGILGAAVS
-69 LKYDEGLTLTDAA
+69 LKYDEGLTLTDAT

-93 KPGKIQSPCKF
+93 KPGKMQSPCKF
-104 VWDAQE
+104 VWDGQE

-135 ESYKVS
+135 ESYKIS
-141 VSCEDGD
+141 VSCDAGD
-148 MVDANLNAVD
+148 MVDADLNAVD
-158 VKTEDGEIGISAYT
+158 VKTEDGEIGISAFT

-179 GKINSTDV
+179 NKINSTDV

-252 SATCTEKGNQS
+252 EATCTEKGNQA
-263 YYYCTSCG
+263 YYHCTSCG

-304 ATTESTGLTEGSH
+304 ATTENTGLTEGSH

-322 AVLVKQEVLPMLENS
+322 AVLVKQEVVPKLENS

-369 ALTLKNISCEGY
+369 GLTLKNISCEGY

-394 KQIKQIA
+394 KQVKQIA

-494 GEPMIVEDEKEG
+494 GEPIIYENDKDG

-534 TVSETITSSGTV
+534 TISETITSSGTIN
-546 TEGTSKSIVNAVAN
+546 ESTSNSIVNSLAH
-560 STTRTTAWSLSKNWN
+560 STTETTSWTLSKDWN
-575 NSLTLMQSHTDESG
+575 DSLTLVKTHTDESG
-589 KEVVDASSSVAS
+589 KVVEDSSSKVS
-601 ASLVTLNSVE
+601 ENSVVTVKGKE
-611 AGGSTDHTVTD
+611 KTTNKNDSTVD
-622 KTGVTSKLGFKQGYE
+622 KTGISASIGTSIGTEALGTE
-637 ANGEVSKKITASLG
+637 AKIDASL
-651 INGKGTANV
+651 TANQ
-660 TSKDNDKET
+660 DNT
-669 SAGGDLGFNGGITD
+669 T
-683 ETGFKIGLKVYGEVN
+683 
-698 GENTVSQEKT
+698 EK
-708 DTTTDSRYWGAK
+708 
-720 DSVERSKSA
+720 SKSKTWNN
-729 SQSTSHSQTLS
+729 SSSKQKSNSSSESSTNSTALS
-740 SKVSDTYGYNKTH
+740 SKVSDTYGYNKSH
-753 SEGGSEALSTSDSST
+753 SEGGSETTASSSSNT
-768 SSESNQYSSAL
+768 SSSSQEYATAL
-779 SYSTQKTETT
+779 TYSTQKTETT
-789 SKTYSNADAP
+789 SKTYSNAEAP

-822 SGSYYVYTYSVQD
+822 SSSYYVYTYGVQD
-835 DNTYDFIDYS
+835 DDTYDFIDYS
-845 KQTHNFDDYENGILP
+845 KQTHSFDDYENGILP

-865 EVNQYIDNALVRSNG
+865 EVNQYIDNALLRSKG

-890 VDYTGEGTNV
+890 VDYTGEGTDV
-900 YIPDYISTDNGD
+900 YIPDYISTENGD

-1051 GGNKTY
+1051 GGNKAY

-1071 NGFTFEDNK
+1071 NGFVFEDNK
-1080 SAPIVCSSAKLNLA
+1080 SAPIVCSSEKLNLA

-1129 VLSKDVALTRLNAN
+1129 VLSKDVSLTRLNAN
-1143 IVGKLAL
+1143 IVGKLVL
-1150 TGDYMICGKVEGDSL
+1150 TGDYMIYGKVEGDSL

-1201 TIIGEKW
+1201 TIVGEKW

-1233 VWGPYGGWSGWTTT
+1233 VWGPYGGWSGWSDGN
-1247 PIASSDSRQVNS
+1247 ISGSDSRKVETQSVPNGYATQYNYIRYLSADGRTSGPCSGVWGGKSCTNYQERGWGAQLACVGNQYSKQIGGYFNLYGSAPCWYGESTRQVVS
-1259 EYIQPQYKT
+1259 SYKT
-1268 QYRYSRWASN
+1268 QYRYA
-1278 SNNTGHLGPV
+1278 
-1288 KGTWGGVYCAYQ
+1288 
-1300 FYTDWSDAAKQISDW
+1300 
-1315 QTSGQVGGKFP
+1315 
-1326 LYDNNQWFNQET
+1326 
-1338 RNVETSAGYTRYQY
+1338 
-1352 RDRSKVYTYYLKKV
+1352 DRSKVYTYYLKKV

-1390 VVAE
+1390 VVAK

>member
-8 IVSLLAVAM
+8 IVSVLAAAM
-17 TVTSC
+17 IVTGC

-59 NPGILGATVS
+59 NPGILGAAVS
-69 LKYDEGLTLTDAA
+69 LKYDEGLTLTDAT

-93 KPGKIQSPCKF
+93 KPGKMQSPCKF
-104 VWDAQE
+104 VWDGQE

-135 ESYKVS
+135 ESYKIS
-141 VSCEDGD
+141 VSCDAGD
-148 MVDANLNAVD
+148 MVDADLNAVD
-158 VKTEDGEIGISAYT
+158 VKTEDGEIGISAFT

-179 GKINSTDV
+179 NKINSTDV

-252 SATCTEKGNQS
+252 EATCTEKGNQA

-304 ATTESTGLTEGSH
+304 ATSESTGLTEGSH

-322 AVLVKQEVLPMLENS
+322 AVLVKQEVVPPLENS

-369 ALTLKNISCEGY
+369 GLTLKNISCEGY

-401 AGEKG
+401 AGETG
-406 NVDLYAHW
+406 NIDLYAHW

-494 GEPMIVEDEKEG
+494 GEPIIYENDKDG

-534 TVSETITSSGTV
+534 TISETITSSGTIN
-546 TEGTSKSIVNAVAN
+546 ESTSNSIVNSLAH
-560 STTRTTAWSLSKNWN
+560 STTETTSWTLSKDWN
-575 NSLTLMQSHTDESG
+575 DSLTLVKTHTDESG
-589 KEVVDASSSVAS
+589 KVVEDSSSKVS
-601 ASLVTLNSVE
+601 ENSVVTVKGKE
-611 AGGSTDHTVTD
+611 KTTNKNDSTVD
-622 KTGVTSKLGFKQGYE
+622 KTGISASIGTSIGTEALGTE
-637 ANGEVSKKITASLG
+637 AKIDASL
-651 INGKGTANV
+651 TANQ
-660 TSKDNDKET
+660 DNT
-669 SAGGDLGFNGGITD
+669 T
-683 ETGFKIGLKVYGEVN
+683 
-698 GENTVSQEKT
+698 EK
-708 DTTTDSRYWGAK
+708 
-720 DSVERSKSA
+720 SKSKTWNN
-729 SQSTSHSQTLS
+729 SSSKQKSNSSSESSTNSTALS
-740 SKVSDTYGYNKTH
+740 SKVSDTYGYNKSH
-753 SEGGSEALSTSDSST
+753 SEGGSETTASSSSNT
-768 SSESNQYSSAL
+768 SSSSQEYATAL
-779 SYSTQKTETT
+779 TYSTQKTETT
-789 SKTYSNADAP
+789 SKTYSNAEAP

-822 SGSYYVYTYSVQD
+822 SSSYYVYTYGVQD
-835 DNTYDFIDYS
+835 DDTYDFIDYS
-845 KQTHNFDDYENGILP
+845 KQTHSFDDYENGILP

-865 EVNQYIDNALVRSNG
+865 EVNQYIDNALLRSKG

-890 VDYTGEGTNV
+890 VDYTGEGTDV
-900 YIPDYISTDNGD
+900 YIPDYISTENGD

-988 KKLGKNAFTGAGK
+988 KKLGKNTFTGAGK

-1051 GGNKTY
+1051 GGNKAY

-1071 NGFTFEDNK
+1071 NGFVFEDNK
-1080 SAPIVCSSAKLNLA
+1080 SAPIVCSSEKLNLA

-1129 VLSKDVALTRLNAN
+1129 VLSKDVSLTRLNAN
-1143 IVGKLAL
+1143 IVGKLVL
-1150 TGDYMICGKVEGDSL
+1150 TGDYMIYGKVEGDSL

-1201 TIIGEKW
+1201 TIVGEKW

-1233 VWGPYGGWSGWTTT
+1233 VWGPYGGWSGWSDGN
-1247 PIASSDSRQVNS
+1247 ISGSDSRKVETQSVPNGYATQYNYIRYLSADGRTSGPCSGVWGGKSCTNYQERGWGAQLACVGNQYSKQIGGYFNLYGSAPCWYGESTRQVVS
-1259 EYIQPQYKT
+1259 SYKT
-1268 QYRYSRWASN
+1268 QYRYA
-1278 SNNTGHLGPV
+1278 
-1288 KGTWGGVYCAYQ
+1288 
-1300 FYTDWSDAAKQISDW
+1300 
-1315 QTSGQVGGKFP
+1315 
-1326 LYDNNQWFNQET
+1326 
-1338 RNVETSAGYTRYQY
+1338 
-1352 RDRSKVYTYYLKKV
+1352 DRSKVYTYYLKKV

-1390 VVAE
+1390 VVAK

>member
-8 IVSLLAVAM
+8 IVSVLAAAM
-17 TVTSC
+17 IVTSC

-69 LKYDEGLTLTDAA
+69 LKYDEGLTLTDAT

-104 VWDAQE
+104 VWDGQE

-135 ESYKVS
+135 ESYKIS
-141 VSCEDGD
+141 VSCDAGD
-148 MVDANLNAVD
+148 MVDADLNAVD
-158 VKTEDGEIGISAYT
+158 VKTEDGEIGISAFT

-179 GKINSTDV
+179 NKINSTDV

-252 SATCTEKGNQS
+252 KATCTEKGNQA
-263 YYYCTSCG
+263 YYYCSSCG

-304 ATTESTGLTEGSH
+304 ATSESTGLTEGSH

-322 AVLVKQEVLPMLENS
+322 AVLVKQEVVPKLENS

-369 ALTLKNISCEGY
+369 GLTLKNISCEGY

-401 AGEKG
+401 AGETG
-406 NVDLYAHW
+406 NIDLYAHW

-494 GEPMIVEDEKEG
+494 GEPIIYENDKDG

-534 TVSETITSSGTV
+534 TISETITSSGTIN
-546 TEGTSKSIVNAVAN
+546 ESTSNSIVNSLAH
-560 STTRTTAWSLSKNWN
+560 STTETTSWTLSKDWN
-575 NSLTLMQSHTDESG
+575 DSLTLVKTHTDESG
-589 KEVVDASSSVAS
+589 KVVEDSSSKVS
-601 ASLVTLNSVE
+601 ENSVVTVKGKE
-611 AGGSTDHTVTD
+611 KTTNKNDSTVD
-622 KTGVTSKLGFKQGYE
+622 KTGISASIGTSIGTEALGTE
-637 ANGEVSKKITASLG
+637 AKIDASL
-651 INGKGTANV
+651 TANQ
-660 TSKDNDKET
+660 DNT
-669 SAGGDLGFNGGITD
+669 T
-683 ETGFKIGLKVYGEVN
+683 
-698 GENTVSQEKT
+698 EK
-708 DTTTDSRYWGAK
+708 
-720 DSVERSKSA
+720 SKSKTWNN
-729 SQSTSHSQTLS
+729 SSSKQKSNSSSESSTNSTALS
-740 SKVSDTYGYNKTH
+740 SKVSDTYGYNKSH
-753 SEGGSEALSTSDSST
+753 SEGGSETTASSSSNT
-768 SSESNQYSSAL
+768 SSSSQEYATAL
-779 SYSTQKTETT
+779 TYSTQKTETT
-789 SKTYSNADAP
+789 SKTYSNAEAP

-822 SGSYYVYTYSVQD
+822 SSSYYVYTYGVQD
-835 DNTYDFIDYS
+835 DDTYDFIDYS
-845 KQTHNFDDYENGILP
+845 KQTHSFDDYENGILP

-865 EVNQYIDNALVRSNG
+865 EVNQYIDNALLRSKG

-890 VDYTGEGTNV
+890 VDYTGEGTDV
-900 YIPDYISTDNGD
+900 YIPDYISTENGD

-1051 GGNKTY
+1051 GGNKAY

-1071 NGFTFEDNK
+1071 NGFVFEDNK
-1080 SAPIVCSSAKLNLA
+1080 SAPIVCSSEKLNLA

-1129 VLSKDVALTRLNAN
+1129 VLSKDVSLTRLNAN
-1143 IVGKLAL
+1143 IVGKLVL
-1150 TGDYMICGKVEGDSL
+1150 TGDYMIYGKVEGDSL

-1201 TIIGEKW
+1201 TIVGEKW

-1233 VWGPYGGWSGWTTT
+1233 VWGPYGGWSGWSDGN
-1247 PIASSDSRQVNS
+1247 ISGSDSRKVETQSVPNGYATQYNYTRYLSADGRTSGPCSGVWGGKSCTNYQERGWGAQLACVGSQYSKQIGGYFNLYGSAPCWYWESTRQVVS
-1259 EYIQPQYKT
+1259 SYKT
-1268 QYRYSRWASN
+1268 QYRYA
-1278 SNNTGHLGPV
+1278 
-1288 KGTWGGVYCAYQ
+1288 
-1300 FYTDWSDAAKQISDW
+1300 
-1315 QTSGQVGGKFP
+1315 
-1326 LYDNNQWFNQET
+1326 
-1338 RNVETSAGYTRYQY
+1338 
-1352 RDRSKVYTYYLKKV
+1352 DRSKVYTYYLKKV

-1390 VVAE
+1390 VVAK

>member
-8 IVSLLAVAM
+8 IVSVLAAAM
-17 TVTSC
+17 IVTGC

-59 NPGILGATVS
+59 NPGILGAAVS
-69 LKYDEGLTLTDAA
+69 LKYDEGLTLTDAT

-104 VWDAQE
+104 VWDGQE

-135 ESYKVS
+135 ESYKIS
-141 VSCEDGD
+141 VSCDAGD
-148 MVDANLNAVD
+148 MVDADLNAVD
-158 VKTEDGEIGISAYT
+158 VKTEDGEIGISAFT

-179 GKINSTDV
+179 NKINSTDV

-252 SATCTEKGNQS
+252 EATCTEKGNQA
-263 YYYCTSCG
+263 YYHCTSCG

-304 ATTESTGLTEGSH
+304 ATTENTGLTEGSH

-322 AVLVKQEVLPMLENS
+322 AVLVKQEVVPKLENS

-369 ALTLKNISCEGY
+369 GLTLKNISCEGY

-394 KQIKQIA
+394 KQVKQIA

-447 WFGYTFMGWTDEKD
+447 WFGYTFMGWTAEKD

-494 GEPMIVEDEKEG
+494 GEPIIYENDKDG

-534 TVSETITSSGTV
+534 TISETITSSGTIN
-546 TEGTSKSIVNAVAN
+546 ESTSNSIVNSLAH
-560 STTRTTAWSLSKNWN
+560 STTETTSWTLSKDWN
-575 NSLTLMQSHTDESG
+575 DSLTLVKTHTDESG
-589 KEVVDASSSVAS
+589 KVVEDSSSKVS
-601 ASLVTLNSVE
+601 ENSVVTVKGKE
-611 AGGSTDHTVTD
+611 KTTNKNDSTVD
-622 KTGVTSKLGFKQGYE
+622 KTGISASIGTSIGTEALGTE
-637 ANGEVSKKITASLG
+637 AKIDASL
-651 INGKGTANV
+651 TANQ
-660 TSKDNDKET
+660 DNT
-669 SAGGDLGFNGGITD
+669 T
-683 ETGFKIGLKVYGEVN
+683 
-698 GENTVSQEKT
+698 EK
-708 DTTTDSRYWGAK
+708 
-720 DSVERSKSA
+720 SKSKTWNN
-729 SQSTSHSQTLS
+729 SSSKQKSNSSSESSTNSTALS
-740 SKVSDTYGYNKTH
+740 SKVSDTYGYNKSH
-753 SEGGSEALSTSDSST
+753 SEGGSETTASSSSNT
-768 SSESNQYSSAL
+768 SSSSQEYATAL
-779 SYSTQKTETT
+779 TYSTQKTETT
-789 SKTYSNADAP
+789 SKTYSNAEAP

-822 SGSYYVYTYSVQD
+822 SSSYYVYTYGVQD
-835 DNTYDFIDYS
+835 DDTYDFIDYS
-845 KQTHNFDDYENGILP
+845 KQTHSFDDYENGILP

-865 EVNQYIDNALVRSNG
+865 EVNQYIDNALLRSKG

-890 VDYTGEGTNV
+890 VDYTGEGTDV
-900 YIPDYISTDNGD
+900 YIPDYISTENGD

-1051 GGNKTY
+1051 GGNKAY

-1071 NGFTFEDNK
+1071 NGFVFEDNK
-1080 SAPIVCSSAKLNLA
+1080 SAPIVCSSEKLNLA

-1129 VLSKDVALTRLNAN
+1129 VLSKDVSLTRLNAN
-1143 IVGKLAL
+1143 IVGKLVL
-1150 TGDYMICGKVEGDSL
+1150 TGDYMIYGKVEGDSL

-1201 TIIGEKW
+1201 TIVGEKW

-1233 VWGPYGGWSGWTTT
+1233 VWGPYGGWSGWSDGN
-1247 PIASSDSRQVNS
+1247 ISGSDSRKVETQSVPNGYATQYNYIRYLSADGRTSGPCSGVWGGKSCTNYQERGWGAQLACVGNQYSKQIGGYFNLYGSAPCWYGESTRQVVS
-1259 EYIQPQYKT
+1259 SYKT
-1268 QYRYSRWASN
+1268 QYRYA
-1278 SNNTGHLGPV
+1278 
-1288 KGTWGGVYCAYQ
+1288 
-1300 FYTDWSDAAKQISDW
+1300 
-1315 QTSGQVGGKFP
+1315 
-1326 LYDNNQWFNQET
+1326 
-1338 RNVETSAGYTRYQY
+1338 
-1352 RDRSKVYTYYLKKV
+1352 DRSKVYTYYLKKV

-1390 VVAE
+1390 VVAK

>member
-1 MKIAKKI
+1 M
-8 IVSLLAVAM
+8 
-17 TVTSC
+17 
-22 PSHYVKADTA
+22 
-32 KKQVT
+32 
-37 LSVQSQTAKP
+37 
-47 GATVDVTVDVKD
+47 
-59 NPGILGATVS
+59 
-69 LKYDEGLTLTDAA
+69 
-82 AGDAFSSLVLT
+82 
-93 KPGKIQSPCKF
+93 
-104 VWDAQE
+104 
-110 ITADDIKDGTI
+110 
-121 LKLSFKVS
+121 
-129 DTAKSG
+129 
-135 ESYKVS
+135 
-141 VSCEDGD
+141 
-148 MVDANLNAVD
+148 
-158 VKTEDGEIGISAYT
+158 
-172 PGDLNED
+172 
-179 GKINSTDV
+179 
-187 IMMRRQ
+187 
-193 IAGGYEQTINE
+193 
-204 KACDVN
+204 
-210 EDGRINSADV
+210 
-220 ILVRRYIA
+220 
-228 GGYGVNLGTTTE
+228 
-240 KHTHTMK
+240 
-247 AVEAK
+247 
-252 SATCTEKGNQS
+252 
-263 YYYCTSCG
+263 
-271 KYYSDEK
+271 
-278 GLNNIKLEDTVIPA
+278 
-292 KGHVSVVDAAVA
+292 
-304 ATTESTGLTEGSH
+304 
-317 CGECG
+317 
-322 AVLVKQEVLPMLENS
+322 LVKQEVVPILENS

-369 ALTLKNISCEGY
+369 GLTLKNISCEGY

-394 KQIKQIA
+394 KQVKQIA
-401 AGEKG
+401 TGETG
-406 NVDLYAHW
+406 NIDLYAHW

-546 TEGTSKSIVNAVAN
+546 TEATSKSIVNAIAN

-589 KEVVDASSSVAS
+589 KEVVDASSAATSESSVLLNSAQRGGSYDASRTDKNGVSAKIGAEVGSEVSSKIS
-601 ASLVTLNSVE
+601 ASLGVKKGPFS
-611 AGGSTDHTVTD
+611 AGASSEVGA
-622 KTGVTSKLGFKQGYE
+622 KLTAKV
-637 ANGEVSKKITASLG
+637 NTEVSS
-651 INGKGTANV
+651 
-660 TSKDNDKET
+660 SHE
-669 SAGGDLGFNGGITD
+669 
-683 ETGFKIGLKVYGEVN
+683 
-698 GENTVSQEKT
+698 
-708 DTTTDSRYWGAK
+708 DTTTVGVSKTWGSSRSAQL
-720 DSVERSKSA
+720 SKSA
-729 SQSTSHSQTLS
+729 SQSASHSQTLS

-822 SGSYYVYTYSVQD
+822 SSSYYVYTYSVQD
-835 DNTYDFIDYS
+835 DDTYDFIDYS
-845 KQTHNFDDYENGILP
+845 KQTHSFDDYENGILP

-865 EVNQYIDNALVRSNG
+865 EVNQYIDNALLRSKG
-880 LVYDSETGTV
+880 LVYDSETGAV
-890 VDYTGEGTNV
+890 VDYTGEGTDV
-900 YIPDYISTDNGD
+900 YIPDYISTENGD

-1051 GGNKTY
+1051 GGNKAY

-1071 NGFTFEDNK
+1071 NGFVFEDNK
-1080 SAPIVCSSAKLNLA
+1080 SAPIVCSSEKLNLA

-1129 VLSKDVALTRLNAN
+1129 VLSKDVSLTRLNAN
-1143 IVGKLAL
+1143 IVGKLVL
-1150 TGDYMICGKVEGDSL
+1150 TGDYMIYGKVEGDSL

-1201 TIIGEKW
+1201 TIVGEKW

-1233 VWGPYGGWSGWTTT
+1233 VWGPYGGWSGWSDGN
-1247 PIASSDSRQVNS
+1247 ISGSDSRKVETRSVPNGYATQYNYIRYLSADGRTSGPCSGVWGGKSCTNYQERGWGAQLACVGNQYSKQIGGYFNLYGSAPCWYGESTRQVVS
-1259 EYIQPQYKT
+1259 SYKT
-1268 QYRYSRWASN
+1268 QYRYA
-1278 SNNTGHLGPV
+1278 
-1288 KGTWGGVYCAYQ
+1288 
-1300 FYTDWSDAAKQISDW
+1300 
-1315 QTSGQVGGKFP
+1315 
-1326 LYDNNQWFNQET
+1326 
-1338 RNVETSAGYTRYQY
+1338 
-1352 RDRSKVYTYYLKKV
+1352 DRSKVYTYYLKKV

-1390 VVAE
+1390 VVAK

>member
-8 IVSLLAVAM
+8 IVSVLAAAM
-17 TVTSC
+17 IVTGC

-59 NPGILGATVS
+59 NPGILGAAVS
-69 LKYDEGLTLTDAA
+69 LKYDEGLTLTDAT

-104 VWDAQE
+104 VWDGQE

-135 ESYKVS
+135 ESYKIS
-141 VSCEDGD
+141 VSCDAGD
-148 MVDANLNAVD
+148 MVDADLNAVD
-158 VKTEDGEIGISAYT
+158 VKTEDGEIGISAFT

-179 GKINSTDV
+179 NKINSTDV

-252 SATCTEKGNQS
+252 EATCTEKGNQA
-263 YYYCTSCG
+263 YYHCTSCG

-304 ATTESTGLTEGSH
+304 ATTENTGLTEGSH

-322 AVLVKQEVLPMLENS
+322 AVLVKQEVVPKLENS

-342 YHLYEDDAYLQK
+342 DHLYEDDAYLQK

-369 ALTLKNISCEGY
+369 GLTLKNISCEGY

-394 KQIKQIA
+394 KQVKQIA

-494 GEPMIVEDEKEG
+494 GEPIIYENDKDG

-534 TVSETITSSGTV
+534 TISETITSSGTIN
-546 TEGTSKSIVNAVAN
+546 ESTSNSIVNSLAH
-560 STTRTTAWSLSKNWN
+560 STTETTSWTLSKDWN
-575 NSLTLMQSHTDESG
+575 DSLTLVKTHTDESG
-589 KEVVDASSSVAS
+589 KVVEDSSSKVS
-601 ASLVTLNSVE
+601 ENSVVTVKGKE
-611 AGGSTDHTVTD
+611 KTTNKNDSTVD
-622 KTGVTSKLGFKQGYE
+622 KTGISASIGTSIGTEALGTE
-637 ANGEVSKKITASLG
+637 AKIDASL
-651 INGKGTANV
+651 TANQ
-660 TSKDNDKET
+660 DNT
-669 SAGGDLGFNGGITD
+669 T
-683 ETGFKIGLKVYGEVN
+683 
-698 GENTVSQEKT
+698 EK
-708 DTTTDSRYWGAK
+708 
-720 DSVERSKSA
+720 SKSKTWNN
-729 SQSTSHSQTLS
+729 SSSKQKSNSSSESSTNSTALS
-740 SKVSDTYGYNKTH
+740 SKVSDTYGYNKSH
-753 SEGGSEALSTSDSST
+753 SEGGSETTASSSSNT
-768 SSESNQYSSAL
+768 SSSSQEYATAL
-779 SYSTQKTETT
+779 TYSTQKTETT
-789 SKTYSNADAP
+789 SKTYSNAEAP

-822 SGSYYVYTYSVQD
+822 SSSYYVYTYGVQD
-835 DNTYDFIDYS
+835 DDTYDFIDYS
-845 KQTHNFDDYENGILP
+845 KQTHSFDDYENGILP

-865 EVNQYIDNALVRSNG
+865 EVNQYIDNALLRSKG

-890 VDYTGEGTNV
+890 VDYTGEGTDV
-900 YIPDYISTDNGD
+900 YIPDYISTENGD

-1051 GGNKTY
+1051 GGNKAY

-1071 NGFTFEDNK
+1071 NGFVFEDNK
-1080 SAPIVCSSAKLNLA
+1080 SAPIVCSSEKLNLA

-1129 VLSKDVALTRLNAN
+1129 VLSKDVSLTRLNAN
-1143 IVGKLAL
+1143 IVGKLVL
-1150 TGDYMICGKVEGDSL
+1150 TGDYMIYGKVEGDSL

-1201 TIIGEKW
+1201 TIVGEKW

-1233 VWGPYGGWSGWTTT
+1233 VWGPYGGWSGWSDGN
-1247 PIASSDSRQVNS
+1247 ISGSDSRKVETQSVPNGYATQYNYIRYLSADGRTSGPCSGVWGGKSCTNYQERGWGAQLACVGNQYSKQIGGYFNLYGSAPCWYGESTRQVVS
-1259 EYIQPQYKT
+1259 SYKT
-1268 QYRYSRWASN
+1268 QYRYA
-1278 SNNTGHLGPV
+1278 
-1288 KGTWGGVYCAYQ
+1288 
-1300 FYTDWSDAAKQISDW
+1300 
-1315 QTSGQVGGKFP
+1315 
-1326 LYDNNQWFNQET
+1326 
-1338 RNVETSAGYTRYQY
+1338 
-1352 RDRSKVYTYYLKKV
+1352 DRSKVYTYYLKKV

-1390 VVAE
+1390 VVAK

>member
-8 IVSLLAVAM
+8 IVSVLAAAM
-17 TVTSC
+17 IVTGC

-59 NPGILGATVS
+59 NPGILGAAVS
-69 LKYDEGLTLTDAA
+69 LKYDEGLTLTDAT

-104 VWDAQE
+104 VWDGQE

-135 ESYKVS
+135 ESYKIS
-141 VSCEDGD
+141 VSCDAGD
-148 MVDANLNAVD
+148 MVDADLNAVD
-158 VKTEDGEIGISAYT
+158 VKTEDGEIGISAFT
-172 PGDLNED
+172 PGDPNED
-179 GKINSTDV
+179 NKINSTDV

-252 SATCTEKGNQS
+252 EATCTEKGNQA

-304 ATTESTGLTEGSH
+304 ATSESTGLTEGSH

-322 AVLVKQEVLPMLENS
+322 AVLVKQEVVPILENS

-369 ALTLKNISCEGY
+369 GLTLKNISCEGY

-394 KQIKQIA
+394 KQVKQIA

-494 GEPMIVEDEKEG
+494 GEPIIYENDKDG

-534 TVSETITSSGTV
+534 TISETITSSGTIN
-546 TEGTSKSIVNAVAN
+546 ESTSNSIVNSLAH
-560 STTRTTAWSLSKNWN
+560 STTETTSWTLSKDWN
-575 NSLTLMQSHTDESG
+575 DSLTLVKTHTDESG
-589 KEVVDASSSVAS
+589 KVVEDSSSKVS
-601 ASLVTLNSVE
+601 ENSVVTVKGKE
-611 AGGSTDHTVTD
+611 KTTNKNDSTVD
-622 KTGVTSKLGFKQGYE
+622 KTGISASIGTSIGTEALGTE
-637 ANGEVSKKITASLG
+637 AKIDASL
-651 INGKGTANV
+651 TANQ
-660 TSKDNDKET
+660 DNT
-669 SAGGDLGFNGGITD
+669 T
-683 ETGFKIGLKVYGEVN
+683 
-698 GENTVSQEKT
+698 EK
-708 DTTTDSRYWGAK
+708 
-720 DSVERSKSA
+720 SKSKTWNN
-729 SQSTSHSQTLS
+729 SSSKQKSNSSSESSTNSTALS
-740 SKVSDTYGYNKTH
+740 SKVSDTYGYNKSH
-753 SEGGSEALSTSDSST
+753 SEGGSETTASSSSNT
-768 SSESNQYSSAL
+768 SSSSQEYATAL
-779 SYSTQKTETT
+779 TYSTQKTETT
-789 SKTYSNADAP
+789 SKTYSNAEAP

-822 SGSYYVYTYSVQD
+822 SSSYYVYTYGVQD
-835 DNTYDFIDYS
+835 DDTYDFIDYS
-845 KQTHNFDDYENGILP
+845 KQTHSFDDYENGILP

-865 EVNQYIDNALVRSNG
+865 EVNQYIDNALLRSKG

-890 VDYTGEGTNV
+890 VDYTGEGTDV
-900 YIPDYISTDNGD
+900 YIPDYISTENGD

-1051 GGNKTY
+1051 GGNKAY

-1071 NGFTFEDNK
+1071 NGFVFEDNK
-1080 SAPIVCSSAKLNLA
+1080 SAPIVCSSEKLNLA

-1129 VLSKDVALTRLNAN
+1129 VLSKDVSLTRLNAN
-1143 IVGKLAL
+1143 IVGKLVL
-1150 TGDYMICGKVEGDSL
+1150 TGDYMIYGKVEGDSL

-1201 TIIGEKW
+1201 TIVGEKW

-1233 VWGPYGGWSGWTTT
+1233 VWGPYGGWSGWSDGN
-1247 PIASSDSRQVNS
+1247 ISGSDSRKVETQSVPNGYATQYNYIRYLSADGRTSGPCSGVWGGKSCTNYQERGWGAQLACVGNQYSKQIGGYFNLYGSAPCWYGESTRQVVS
-1259 EYIQPQYKT
+1259 SYKT
-1268 QYRYSRWASN
+1268 QYRYA
-1278 SNNTGHLGPV
+1278 
-1288 KGTWGGVYCAYQ
+1288 
-1300 FYTDWSDAAKQISDW
+1300 
-1315 QTSGQVGGKFP
+1315 
-1326 LYDNNQWFNQET
+1326 
-1338 RNVETSAGYTRYQY
+1338 
-1352 RDRSKVYTYYLKKV
+1352 DRSKVYTYYLKKV

-1390 VVAE
+1390 VVAK

>member
-8 IVSLLAVAM
+8 IVSVLAAAM
-17 TVTSC
+17 IVTCC

-59 NPGILGATVS
+59 NPGILGAAVS
-69 LKYDEGLTLTDAA
+69 LKYDEGLTLTDAT

-104 VWDAQE
+104 VWDGQE

-135 ESYKVS
+135 ESYKIS
-141 VSCEDGD
+141 VSCDAGD
-148 MVDANLNAVD
+148 MVDADLNAVD
-158 VKTEDGEIGISAYT
+158 VKTEDGEIGISAFT

-179 GKINSTDV
+179 NKINSTDV

-252 SATCTEKGNQS
+252 EATCTEKGNQA
-263 YYYCTSCG
+263 YYHCTSCG

-304 ATTESTGLTEGSH
+304 ATTENTGLTEGSH

-322 AVLVKQEVLPMLENS
+322 AVLVKQEVVPKLENS

-369 ALTLKNISCEGY
+369 GLTLKNISCEGY

-394 KQIKQIA
+394 KQVKQIA

-494 GEPMIVEDEKEG
+494 GEPIIYENDKDG

-534 TVSETITSSGTV
+534 TISETITSSGTIN
-546 TEGTSKSIVNAVAN
+546 ESTSNSIVNSLAH
-560 STTRTTAWSLSKNWN
+560 STTETTSWTLSKDWN
-575 NSLTLMQSHTDESG
+575 DSLTLVKTHTDESG
-589 KEVVDASSSVAS
+589 KVVEDSSSKVS
-601 ASLVTLNSVE
+601 ENSVVTVKGKE
-611 AGGSTDHTVTD
+611 KTTNKNDSTVD
-622 KTGVTSKLGFKQGYE
+622 KTGISASIGTSIGTEALGTE
-637 ANGEVSKKITASLG
+637 AKIDASL
-651 INGKGTANV
+651 TANQ
-660 TSKDNDKET
+660 DNT
-669 SAGGDLGFNGGITD
+669 T
-683 ETGFKIGLKVYGEVN
+683 
-698 GENTVSQEKT
+698 EK
-708 DTTTDSRYWGAK
+708 
-720 DSVERSKSA
+720 SKSKTWNN
-729 SQSTSHSQTLS
+729 SSSKQKSNSSSESSTNSTALS
-740 SKVSDTYGYNKTH
+740 SKVSDTYGYNKSH
-753 SEGGSEALSTSDSST
+753 SEGGSETTASSSSNT
-768 SSESNQYSSAL
+768 SSSSQEYATAL
-779 SYSTQKTETT
+779 TYSTQKTETT
-789 SKTYSNADAP
+789 SKTYSNAEAP

-822 SGSYYVYTYSVQD
+822 SSSYYVYTYGVQD
-835 DNTYDFIDYS
+835 DDTYDFIDYS
-845 KQTHNFDDYENGILP
+845 KQTHSFDDYENGILP

-865 EVNQYIDNALVRSNG
+865 EVNQYIDNALLRSKG

-890 VDYTGEGTNV
+890 VDYTGEGTDV
-900 YIPDYISTDNGD
+900 YIPDYISTENGD

-1051 GGNKTY
+1051 GGNKAY

-1071 NGFTFEDNK
+1071 NGFVFEDNK
-1080 SAPIVCSSAKLNLA
+1080 SAPIVCSSEKLNLA

-1129 VLSKDVALTRLNAN
+1129 VLSKDVSLTRLNAN
-1143 IVGKLAL
+1143 IVGKLVL
-1150 TGDYMICGKVEGDSL
+1150 TGDYMIYGKVEGDSL

-1201 TIIGEKW
+1201 TIVGEKW

-1233 VWGPYGGWSGWTTT
+1233 VWGPYGGWSGWSDGN
-1247 PIASSDSRQVNS
+1247 ISGSDSRKVETQSVPNGYATQYNYIRYLSADGRTSGPCSGVWGGKSCTNYQERGWGAQLACVGNQYSKQIGGYFNLYGSAPCWYGESTRQVVS
-1259 EYIQPQYKT
+1259 SYKT
-1268 QYRYSRWASN
+1268 QYRYA
-1278 SNNTGHLGPV
+1278 
-1288 KGTWGGVYCAYQ
+1288 
-1300 FYTDWSDAAKQISDW
+1300 
-1315 QTSGQVGGKFP
+1315 
-1326 LYDNNQWFNQET
+1326 
-1338 RNVETSAGYTRYQY
+1338 
-1352 RDRSKVYTYYLKKV
+1352 DRSKVYTYYLKKV

-1390 VVAE
+1390 VVAK

>member
-8 IVSLLAVAM
+8 IVSVLAAAM
-17 TVTSC
+17 IVTGC

-59 NPGILGATVS
+59 NPGILGAAVS
-69 LKYDEGLTLTDAA
+69 LKYDEGLTLTDATT
-82 AGDAFSSLVLT
+82 GDAFSSLVLT

-104 VWDAQE
+104 VWDGQE

-135 ESYKVS
+135 ESYKIS
-141 VSCEDGD
+141 VSCDAGD
-148 MVDANLNAVD
+148 MVDADLNAVD
-158 VKTEDGEIGISAYT
+158 VKTEDGEIGISAFT

-179 GKINSTDV
+179 NKINSTDV

-252 SATCTEKGNQS
+252 AATCTEKGNQS

-304 ATTESTGLTEGSH
+304 ATSESTGLTEGSH

-322 AVLVKQEVLPMLENS
+322 AVLVKQEVVPPLENS

-369 ALTLKNISCEGY
+369 GLTLKNISCEGY

-394 KQIKQIA
+394 KQVKQIA

-494 GEPMIVEDEKEG
+494 GEPIIYENDKDG

-534 TVSETITSSGTV
+534 TISETITSSGTIN
-546 TEGTSKSIVNAVAN
+546 ESTSNSIVNSLAH
-560 STTRTTAWSLSKNWN
+560 STTETTSWTLSKDWN
-575 NSLTLMQSHTDESG
+575 DSLTLVKTHTDESG
-589 KEVVDASSSVAS
+589 KVVEDSSSKVS
-601 ASLVTLNSVE
+601 ENSVVTVKGKE
-611 AGGSTDHTVTD
+611 KTTNKNDSTVD
-622 KTGVTSKLGFKQGYE
+622 KTGISASIGTSIGTEALGTE
-637 ANGEVSKKITASLG
+637 AKIDASL
-651 INGKGTANV
+651 TANQ
-660 TSKDNDKET
+660 DNT
-669 SAGGDLGFNGGITD
+669 T
-683 ETGFKIGLKVYGEVN
+683 
-698 GENTVSQEKT
+698 EK
-708 DTTTDSRYWGAK
+708 
-720 DSVERSKSA
+720 SKSKTWNN
-729 SQSTSHSQTLS
+729 SSSKQKSNSSSESSTNSTALS
-740 SKVSDTYGYNKTH
+740 SKVSDTYGYNKSH
-753 SEGGSEALSTSDSST
+753 SEGGSETTASSSSNT
-768 SSESNQYSSAL
+768 SSSSQEYATAL
-779 SYSTQKTETT
+779 TYSTQKTETT
-789 SKTYSNADAP
+789 SKTYSNAEAP

-822 SGSYYVYTYSVQD
+822 SSSYYVYTYGVQD
-835 DNTYDFIDYS
+835 DDTYDFIDYS
-845 KQTHNFDDYENGILP
+845 KQTHSFDDYENGILP

-865 EVNQYIDNALVRSNG
+865 EVNQYIDNALLRSKG

-890 VDYTGEGTNV
+890 VDYTGEGTDV
-900 YIPDYISTDNGD
+900 YIPDYISTENGD

-1051 GGNKTY
+1051 GGNKAY

-1071 NGFTFEDNK
+1071 NGFVFEDNK
-1080 SAPIVCSSAKLNLA
+1080 SAPIVCSSEKLNLA

-1129 VLSKDVALTRLNAN
+1129 VLSKDVSLTRLNAN
-1143 IVGKLAL
+1143 IVGKLVL
-1150 TGDYMICGKVEGDSL
+1150 TGDYMIYGKVEGDSL

-1201 TIIGEKW
+1201 TIVGEKW
-1208 TYDYTTK
+1208 TYDCTTK

-1233 VWGPYGGWSGWTTT
+1233 VWGPYGGWSGWSDGN
-1247 PIASSDSRQVNS
+1247 ISGSDSRKVETQSVPNGYATQYNYIRYLSADGRTSGPCSGVWGGKSCTNYQERGWGAQLACVGNQYSKQIGGYFNLYGSAPCWYGESTRQVVS
-1259 EYIQPQYKT
+1259 SYKT
-1268 QYRYSRWASN
+1268 QYRYA
-1278 SNNTGHLGPV
+1278 
-1288 KGTWGGVYCAYQ
+1288 
-1300 FYTDWSDAAKQISDW
+1300 
-1315 QTSGQVGGKFP
+1315 
-1326 LYDNNQWFNQET
+1326 
-1338 RNVETSAGYTRYQY
+1338 
-1352 RDRSKVYTYYLKKV
+1352 DRSKVYTYYLKKV

-1390 VVAE
+1390 VVAK

>member
-8 IVSLLAVAM
+8 IVSVLAAAM
-17 TVTSC
+17 IVTGC

-59 NPGILGATVS
+59 NPGILGAAVS
-69 LKYDEGLTLTDAA
+69 LKYDEGLTLTDAT

-104 VWDAQE
+104 VWDGQE

-135 ESYKVS
+135 ESYKIS
-141 VSCEDGD
+141 VSCDAGD
-148 MVDANLNAVD
+148 MVDADLNAVD
-158 VKTEDGEIGISAYT
+158 VKTEDGEIGISAFT

-179 GKINSTDV
+179 NKINSTDV

-252 SATCTEKGNQS
+252 EATCTEKGNQA

-278 GLNNIKLEDTVIPA
+278 GLNNIKLENTVIPA

-322 AVLVKQEVLPMLENS
+322 AVLVKQEVVPPLENS

-369 ALTLKNISCEGY
+369 GLTLKNISCEGY

-401 AGEKG
+401 AGETG
-406 NVDLYAHW
+406 NIDLYAHW

-494 GEPMIVEDEKEG
+494 GEPIIYENDKDG

-534 TVSETITSSGTV
+534 TISETITSSGTIN
-546 TEGTSKSIVNAVAN
+546 ESTSNSIVNSLAH
-560 STTRTTAWSLSKNWN
+560 STTETTSWTLSKDWN
-575 NSLTLMQSHTDESG
+575 DSLTLVKTHTDESG
-589 KEVVDASSSVAS
+589 KVVEDSSSKVS
-601 ASLVTLNSVE
+601 ENSVVTVKGKE
-611 AGGSTDHTVTD
+611 KTTNKNDSTVD
-622 KTGVTSKLGFKQGYE
+622 KTGISASIGTSIGTEALGTE
-637 ANGEVSKKITASLG
+637 AKIDASL
-651 INGKGTANV
+651 TANQ
-660 TSKDNDKET
+660 DNT
-669 SAGGDLGFNGGITD
+669 T
-683 ETGFKIGLKVYGEVN
+683 
-698 GENTVSQEKT
+698 EK
-708 DTTTDSRYWGAK
+708 
-720 DSVERSKSA
+720 SKSKTWNN
-729 SQSTSHSQTLS
+729 SSSKQKSNSSSESSTNSTALS
-740 SKVSDTYGYNKTH
+740 SKVSDTYGYNKSH
-753 SEGGSEALSTSDSST
+753 SEGGSETTASSSSNT
-768 SSESNQYSSAL
+768 SSSSQEYATAL
-779 SYSTQKTETT
+779 TYSTQKTETT
-789 SKTYSNADAP
+789 SKTYSNAEAP

-822 SGSYYVYTYSVQD
+822 SSSYYVYTYGVQD
-835 DNTYDFIDYS
+835 DDTYDFIDYS
-845 KQTHNFDDYENGILP
+845 KQTHSFDDYENGILP

-865 EVNQYIDNALVRSNG
+865 EVNQYIDNALLRSKG

-890 VDYTGEGTNV
+890 VDYTGEGTDV
-900 YIPDYISTDNGD
+900 YIPDYISTENGD

-1051 GGNKTY
+1051 GGNKAY

-1071 NGFTFEDNK
+1071 NGFVFEDNK
-1080 SAPIVCSSAKLNLA
+1080 SAPIVCSSEKLNLA

-1129 VLSKDVALTRLNAN
+1129 VLSKDVSLTRLNAN
-1143 IVGKLAL
+1143 IVGKLVL
-1150 TGDYMICGKVEGDSL
+1150 TGDYMIYGKVEGDSL

-1201 TIIGEKW
+1201 TIVGEKW

-1233 VWGPYGGWSGWTTT
+1233 VWGPYGGWSGWSDGN
-1247 PIASSDSRQVNS
+1247 ISGSDSRKVETRSVPNGYATQYNYIRYLSADGRTSGPCSGVWGGKSCTNYQERGWGAQLACVGNQYSKQIGGYFNLYGSAPCWYGESIRQVVS
-1259 EYIQPQYKT
+1259 SYKT
-1268 QYRYSRWASN
+1268 QYRYA
-1278 SNNTGHLGPV
+1278 
-1288 KGTWGGVYCAYQ
+1288 
-1300 FYTDWSDAAKQISDW
+1300 
-1315 QTSGQVGGKFP
+1315 
-1326 LYDNNQWFNQET
+1326 
-1338 RNVETSAGYTRYQY
+1338 
-1352 RDRSKVYTYYLKKV
+1352 DRSKVYTYYLKKV

-1390 VVAE
+1390 VVAK

>member
-8 IVSLLAVAM
+8 IVSVLAAAM
-17 TVTSC
+17 IVTGC

-59 NPGILGATVS
+59 NPGILGAAVS
-69 LKYDEGLTLTDAA
+69 LKYDEGLTLTDAT

-104 VWDAQE
+104 VWDGQE

-135 ESYKVS
+135 ESYKIS
-141 VSCEDGD
+141 VSCDAGD
-148 MVDANLNAVD
+148 MVDADLNAVD
-158 VKTEDGEIGISAYT
+158 VKTEDGEIGISAFT

-179 GKINSTDV
+179 NKINSTDV

-252 SATCTEKGNQS
+252 EATCTEKGNQA

-304 ATTESTGLTEGSH
+304 ATSESTGLTEGSH

-322 AVLVKQEVLPMLENS
+322 AVLVKQEVVPILENS

-354 QEIENTNPNTYSSET
+354 QEIENTNPNTYRSET
-369 ALTLKNISCEGY
+369 GLTLKNISCEGY

-394 KQIKQIA
+394 KQVKQIA

-494 GEPMIVEDEKEG
+494 GEPIIYENDKDG

-534 TVSETITSSGTV
+534 TISETITSSGTIN
-546 TEGTSKSIVNAVAN
+546 ESTSNSIVNSLAH
-560 STTRTTAWSLSKNWN
+560 STTETTSWTLSKDWN
-575 NSLTLMQSHTDESG
+575 DSLTLVKTHTDESG
-589 KEVVDASSSVAS
+589 KVVEDSSSKVS
-601 ASLVTLNSVE
+601 ENSVVTVKGKE
-611 AGGSTDHTVTD
+611 KTTNKNDSTVD
-622 KTGVTSKLGFKQGYE
+622 KTGISASIGTSIGTEALGTE
-637 ANGEVSKKITASLG
+637 AKIDASL
-651 INGKGTANV
+651 TANQ
-660 TSKDNDKET
+660 DNT
-669 SAGGDLGFNGGITD
+669 T
-683 ETGFKIGLKVYGEVN
+683 
-698 GENTVSQEKT
+698 EK
-708 DTTTDSRYWGAK
+708 
-720 DSVERSKSA
+720 SKSKTWNN
-729 SQSTSHSQTLS
+729 SSSKQKSNSSSESSTNSTALS
-740 SKVSDTYGYNKTH
+740 SKVSDTYGYNKSH
-753 SEGGSEALSTSDSST
+753 SEGGSETTASSSSNT
-768 SSESNQYSSAL
+768 SSSSQEYATAL
-779 SYSTQKTETT
+779 TYSTQKTETT
-789 SKTYSNADAP
+789 SKTYSNAEAP

-822 SGSYYVYTYSVQD
+822 SSSYYVYTYGVQD
-835 DNTYDFIDYS
+835 DDTYDFIDYS
-845 KQTHNFDDYENGILP
+845 KQTHSFDDYENGILP

-865 EVNQYIDNALVRSNG
+865 EVNQYIDNALLRSKG

-890 VDYTGEGTNV
+890 VDYTGEGTDV
-900 YIPDYISTDNGD
+900 YIPDYISTENGD

-1051 GGNKTY
+1051 GGNKAY

-1071 NGFTFEDNK
+1071 NGFVFEDNK
-1080 SAPIVCSSAKLNLA
+1080 SAPIVCSSEKLNLA

-1129 VLSKDVALTRLNAN
+1129 VLSKDVSLTRLNAN
-1143 IVGKLAL
+1143 IVGKLVL
-1150 TGDYMICGKVEGDSL
+1150 TGDYMIYGKVEGDSL

-1201 TIIGEKW
+1201 TIVGEKW

-1233 VWGPYGGWSGWTTT
+1233 VWGPYGGWSGWSDGN
-1247 PIASSDSRQVNS
+1247 ISGSDSRKVETQSVPNGYATQYNYIRYLSADGRTSGPCSGVWGGKSCTNYQERGWGAQLACVGNQYSKQIGGYFNLYGSAPCWYGESTRQVVS
-1259 EYIQPQYKT
+1259 SYKT
-1268 QYRYSRWASN
+1268 QYRYA
-1278 SNNTGHLGPV
+1278 
-1288 KGTWGGVYCAYQ
+1288 
-1300 FYTDWSDAAKQISDW
+1300 
-1315 QTSGQVGGKFP
+1315 
-1326 LYDNNQWFNQET
+1326 
-1338 RNVETSAGYTRYQY
+1338 
-1352 RDRSKVYTYYLKKV
+1352 DRSKVYTYYLKKV

-1390 VVAE
+1390 VVAK

>member
-1 MKIAKKI
+1 M
-8 IVSLLAVAM
+8 
-17 TVTSC
+17 
-22 PSHYVKADTA
+22 
-32 KKQVT
+32 
-37 LSVQSQTAKP
+37 
-47 GATVDVTVDVKD
+47 
-59 NPGILGATVS
+59 
-69 LKYDEGLTLTDAA
+69 
-82 AGDAFSSLVLT
+82 
-93 KPGKIQSPCKF
+93 
-104 VWDAQE
+104 
-110 ITADDIKDGTI
+110 
-121 LKLSFKVS
+121 
-129 DTAKSG
+129 
-135 ESYKVS
+135 
-141 VSCEDGD
+141 
-148 MVDANLNAVD
+148 
-158 VKTEDGEIGISAYT
+158 
-172 PGDLNED
+172 
-179 GKINSTDV
+179 
-187 IMMRRQ
+187 
-193 IAGGYEQTINE
+193 
-204 KACDVN
+204 
-210 EDGRINSADV
+210 
-220 ILVRRYIA
+220 
-228 GGYGVNLGTTTE
+228 
-240 KHTHTMK
+240 
-247 AVEAK
+247 
-252 SATCTEKGNQS
+252 
-263 YYYCTSCG
+263 
-271 KYYSDEK
+271 
-278 GLNNIKLEDTVIPA
+278 
-292 KGHVSVVDAAVA
+292 
-304 ATTESTGLTEGSH
+304 
-317 CGECG
+317 
-322 AVLVKQEVLPMLENS
+322 
-337 ENSIT
+337 
-342 YHLYEDDAYLQK
+342 QK

-369 ALTLKNISCEGY
+369 GLTLKNISCEGY

-394 KQIKQIA
+394 KQVKQIA

-494 GEPMIVEDEKEG
+494 GEPIIYENDKDG

-534 TVSETITSSGTV
+534 TISETITSSGTIN
-546 TEGTSKSIVNAVAN
+546 ESTSNSIVNSLAH
-560 STTRTTAWSLSKNWN
+560 STTETTSWTLSKDWN
-575 NSLTLMQSHTDESG
+575 DSLTLVKTHTDESG
-589 KEVVDASSSVAS
+589 KVVEDSSSKVS
-601 ASLVTLNSVE
+601 ENSVVTVKGKE
-611 AGGSTDHTVTD
+611 KTTNKNDSTVD
-622 KTGVTSKLGFKQGYE
+622 KTGISASIGTSIGTEALGTE
-637 ANGEVSKKITASLG
+637 AKIDASL
-651 INGKGTANV
+651 TANQ
-660 TSKDNDKET
+660 DNT
-669 SAGGDLGFNGGITD
+669 T
-683 ETGFKIGLKVYGEVN
+683 
-698 GENTVSQEKT
+698 EK
-708 DTTTDSRYWGAK
+708 
-720 DSVERSKSA
+720 SKSKTWNN
-729 SQSTSHSQTLS
+729 SSSKQKSNSSSESSTNSTALS
-740 SKVSDTYGYNKTH
+740 SKVSDTYGYNKSH
-753 SEGGSEALSTSDSST
+753 SEGGSETTASSSSNT
-768 SSESNQYSSAL
+768 SSSSQEYATAL
-779 SYSTQKTETT
+779 TYSTQKTETT
-789 SKTYSNADAP
+789 SKTYSNAEAP

-822 SGSYYVYTYSVQD
+822 SSSYYVYTYGVQD
-835 DNTYDFIDYS
+835 DDTYDFIDYS
-845 KQTHNFDDYENGILP
+845 KQTHSFDDYENGILP

-865 EVNQYIDNALVRSNG
+865 EVNQYIDNALLRSKG

-890 VDYTGEGTNV
+890 VDYTGEGTDV
-900 YIPDYISTDNGD
+900 YIPDYISTENGD

-1051 GGNKTY
+1051 GGNKAY

-1071 NGFTFEDNK
+1071 NGFVFEDNK
-1080 SAPIVCSSAKLNLA
+1080 SAPIVCSSEKLNLA

-1129 VLSKDVALTRLNAN
+1129 VLSKDVSLTRLNAN
-1143 IVGKLAL
+1143 IVGKLVL
-1150 TGDYMICGKVEGDSL
+1150 TGDYMIYGKVEGDSL

-1201 TIIGEKW
+1201 TIVGEKW

-1233 VWGPYGGWSGWTTT
+1233 VWGPYGGWSGWSDGN
-1247 PIASSDSRQVNS
+1247 ISGSDSRKVETQSVPNGYATQYNYIRYLSADGRTSGPCSGVWGGKSCTNYQERGWGAQLACVGNQYSKQIGGYFNLYGSAPCWYGESTRQVVS
-1259 EYIQPQYKT
+1259 SYKT
-1268 QYRYSRWASN
+1268 QYRYA
-1278 SNNTGHLGPV
+1278 
-1288 KGTWGGVYCAYQ
+1288 
-1300 FYTDWSDAAKQISDW
+1300 
-1315 QTSGQVGGKFP
+1315 
-1326 LYDNNQWFNQET
+1326 
-1338 RNVETSAGYTRYQY
+1338 
-1352 RDRSKVYTYYLKKV
+1352 DRSKVYTYYLKKV

-1390 VVAE
+1390 VVAK

>member
-8 IVSLLAVAM
+8 IVSVLAAAM
-17 TVTSC
+17 IVTGC

-59 NPGILGATVS
+59 NPGILGAAVS
-69 LKYDEGLTLTDAA
+69 LKYDEGLTLTDAT

-104 VWDAQE
+104 VWDGQE

-135 ESYKVS
+135 ESYKIS
-141 VSCEDGD
+141 VSCDAGD
-148 MVDANLNAVD
+148 MVDADLNAVD
-158 VKTEDGEIGISAYT
+158 VKTEDGEIGISAFT

-179 GKINSTDV
+179 NKINSTDV

-252 SATCTEKGNQS
+252 EATCTEKGNQA

-322 AVLVKQEVLPMLENS
+322 AVLVKQEVVPPLENS

-369 ALTLKNISCEGY
+369 GLTLKNISCEGY

-401 AGEKG
+401 AGETG
-406 NVDLYAHW
+406 NIDLYAHW

-494 GEPMIVEDEKEG
+494 GEPIIYENDKDG

-534 TVSETITSSGTV
+534 TISETITSSGTIN
-546 TEGTSKSIVNAVAN
+546 ESTSNSIVNSLAH
-560 STTRTTAWSLSKNWN
+560 STTETTSWTLSKDWN
-575 NSLTLMQSHTDESG
+575 DSLTLVKTHTDESG
-589 KEVVDASSSVAS
+589 KVVEDSSSKVS
-601 ASLVTLNSVE
+601 ENSVVTVKGKE
-611 AGGSTDHTVTD
+611 KTTNKNDSTVD
-622 KTGVTSKLGFKQGYE
+622 KTGISASIGTSIGTEALGTE
-637 ANGEVSKKITASLG
+637 AKIDASL
-651 INGKGTANV
+651 TANQ
-660 TSKDNDKET
+660 DNT
-669 SAGGDLGFNGGITD
+669 T
-683 ETGFKIGLKVYGEVN
+683 
-698 GENTVSQEKT
+698 EK
-708 DTTTDSRYWGAK
+708 
-720 DSVERSKSA
+720 SKSKTWNN
-729 SQSTSHSQTLS
+729 SSSKQKSNSSSESSTNSTALS
-740 SKVSDTYGYNKTH
+740 SKVSDTYGYNKIH
-753 SEGGSEALSTSDSST
+753 SEGGSETTASSSSNT
-768 SSESNQYSSAL
+768 SSSSQEYATAL
-779 SYSTQKTETT
+779 TYSTQKTETT
-789 SKTYSNADAP
+789 SKTYSNAEAP

-822 SGSYYVYTYSVQD
+822 SSSYYVYTYGVQD
-835 DNTYDFIDYS
+835 DDTYDFIDYS
-845 KQTHNFDDYENGILP
+845 KQTHSFDDYENGILP

-865 EVNQYIDNALVRSNG
+865 EVNQYIDNALLRSKG

-890 VDYTGEGTNV
+890 VDYTGEGTDV
-900 YIPDYISTDNGD
+900 YIPDYISTENGD

-1051 GGNKTY
+1051 GGNKAY

-1071 NGFTFEDNK
+1071 NGFVFEDNK
-1080 SAPIVCSSAKLNLA
+1080 SAPIVCSSEKLNLA

-1129 VLSKDVALTRLNAN
+1129 VLSKDVSLTRLNAN
-1143 IVGKLAL
+1143 IVGKLVL
-1150 TGDYMICGKVEGDSL
+1150 TGDYMIYGKVEGDSL

-1201 TIIGEKW
+1201 TIVGEKW

-1233 VWGPYGGWSGWTTT
+1233 VWGPYGGWSGWSDGN
-1247 PIASSDSRQVNS
+1247 ISGSDSRKVETRSVPNGYATQYNYIRYLSADGRTSGPCSGVWGGKSCTNYQERGWGAQLACVGNQYSKQIGGYFNLYGSAPCWYGESTRQVVS
-1259 EYIQPQYKT
+1259 SYKT
-1268 QYRYSRWASN
+1268 QYRYA
-1278 SNNTGHLGPV
+1278 
-1288 KGTWGGVYCAYQ
+1288 
-1300 FYTDWSDAAKQISDW
+1300 
-1315 QTSGQVGGKFP
+1315 
-1326 LYDNNQWFNQET
+1326 
-1338 RNVETSAGYTRYQY
+1338 
-1352 RDRSKVYTYYLKKV
+1352 DRSKVYTYYLKKV

-1390 VVAE
+1390 VVAK

>member
-8 IVSLLAVAM
+8 IVSVLAAAM
-17 TVTSC
+17 IVTGC

-59 NPGILGATVS
+59 NPGILGAAVS
-69 LKYDEGLTLTDAA
+69 LKYDEGLTLTDAT

-104 VWDAQE
+104 VWDGQE

-135 ESYKVS
+135 ESYKIS
-141 VSCEDGD
+141 VSCDAGD
-148 MVDANLNAVD
+148 MVDADLNAVD
-158 VKTEDGEIGISAYT
+158 VKTEDGEIGISAFT

-179 GKINSTDV
+179 NKINSTDV

-252 SATCTEKGNQS
+252 EATCTEKGNQA
-263 YYYCTSCG
+263 YYHCTSCG

-304 ATTESTGLTEGSH
+304 ATTENTGLTEGSH

-322 AVLVKQEVLPMLENS
+322 AVLVKQEVVPKLENS

-369 ALTLKNISCEGY
+369 GLTLKNISCEGY

-394 KQIKQIA
+394 KQVKQIA

-494 GEPMIVEDEKEG
+494 GEPIIYENDKDG

-534 TVSETITSSGTV
+534 TISETITSSGTIN
-546 TEGTSKSIVNAVAN
+546 ESTSNSIVNSLAH
-560 STTRTTAWSLSKNWN
+560 STTETTSWTLSKDWN
-575 NSLTLMQSHTDESG
+575 DSLTLVKTHTDESG
-589 KEVVDASSSVAS
+589 KVVEDSSSKVS
-601 ASLVTLNSVE
+601 ENSVVTVKGKE
-611 AGGSTDHTVTD
+611 KTTNKNDSTVD
-622 KTGVTSKLGFKQGYE
+622 KTGISASIGTSIGTEALGTE
-637 ANGEVSKKITASLG
+637 AKIDASL
-651 INGKGTANV
+651 TANQ
-660 TSKDNDKET
+660 DNT
-669 SAGGDLGFNGGITD
+669 T
-683 ETGFKIGLKVYGEVN
+683 
-698 GENTVSQEKT
+698 EK
-708 DTTTDSRYWGAK
+708 
-720 DSVERSKSA
+720 SKSKTWNN
-729 SQSTSHSQTLS
+729 SSSKQKSNSSSESSTNSTALS
-740 SKVSDTYGYNKTH
+740 SKVSDTYGYNKSH
-753 SEGGSEALSTSDSST
+753 SEGGSETTASSSSNT
-768 SSESNQYSSAL
+768 SSSSQEYATAL
-779 SYSTQKTETT
+779 TYSTQKTETT
-789 SKTYSNADAP
+789 SKTYSNAEAP

-822 SGSYYVYTYSVQD
+822 SSSYYVYTYGVQD
-835 DNTYDFIDYS
+835 DDTYDFIDYS
-845 KQTHNFDDYENGILP
+845 KQTHSFDDYENGILP

-865 EVNQYIDNALVRSNG
+865 EVNQYIDNALLRSKG

-890 VDYTGEGTNV
+890 VDYTGEGTDV
-900 YIPDYISTDNGD
+900 YIPDYISTENGD

-1051 GGNKTY
+1051 GGNKAY

-1071 NGFTFEDNK
+1071 NGFVFEDNK
-1080 SAPIVCSSAKLNLA
+1080 SAPIVCSSEKLNLA

-1129 VLSKDVALTRLNAN
+1129 VLSKDVSLTRLNAN
-1143 IVGKLAL
+1143 IVGKLVL
-1150 TGDYMICGKVEGDSL
+1150 TGDYMIYGKVEGDSL

-1201 TIIGEKW
+1201 TIVGEKW

-1233 VWGPYGGWSGWTTT
+1233 VWGPYGGWSGWSDGN
-1247 PIASSDSRQVNS
+1247 ISGSDSRKVETQSVPNGYATQYNYIRYLSADGRTSGPCSGVWGGKFCTNYQERGWGAQLACVGNQYSKQIGGYFNLYGSAPCWYGESTRQVVS
-1259 EYIQPQYKT
+1259 SYKT
-1268 QYRYSRWASN
+1268 QYRYA
-1278 SNNTGHLGPV
+1278 
-1288 KGTWGGVYCAYQ
+1288 
-1300 FYTDWSDAAKQISDW
+1300 
-1315 QTSGQVGGKFP
+1315 
-1326 LYDNNQWFNQET
+1326 
-1338 RNVETSAGYTRYQY
+1338 
-1352 RDRSKVYTYYLKKV
+1352 DRSKVYTYYLKKV

-1390 VVAE
+1390 VVAK

>member
-1 MKIAKKI
+1 MTIAKKI
-8 IVSLLAVAM
+8 IVSVLAAAM
-17 TVTSC
+17 IVTGC

-59 NPGILGATVS
+59 NPGILGAAVS
-69 LKYDEGLTLTDAA
+69 LKYDEGLTLTDAT

-104 VWDAQE
+104 VWDGQE

-135 ESYKVS
+135 ESYKIS
-141 VSCEDGD
+141 VSCDAGD
-148 MVDANLNAVD
+148 MVDADLNAVD
-158 VKTEDGEIGISAYT
+158 VKTEDGEIGISAFT

-179 GKINSTDV
+179 NKINSTDV

-252 SATCTEKGNQS
+252 EATCTEKGNQA

-304 ATTESTGLTEGSH
+304 ATSESTGLTEGSH

-322 AVLVKQEVLPMLENS
+322 AVLVKQEVVPILENS

-369 ALTLKNISCEGY
+369 GLTLKNISCEGY

-394 KQIKQIA
+394 KQVKQIA

-494 GEPMIVEDEKEG
+494 GEPIIYENDKDG

-534 TVSETITSSGTV
+534 TISETITSSGTIN
-546 TEGTSKSIVNAVAN
+546 ESTSNSIVNSLAH
-560 STTRTTAWSLSKNWN
+560 STTETTSWTLSKDWN
-575 NSLTLMQSHTDESG
+575 DSLILVKTHTDESG
-589 KEVVDASSSVAS
+589 KVVEDSSSKVS
-601 ASLVTLNSVE
+601 ENSVVTVKGKE
-611 AGGSTDHTVTD
+611 KTTNKNDSTVD
-622 KTGVTSKLGFKQGYE
+622 KTGISASIGTSIGTEALGTE
-637 ANGEVSKKITASLG
+637 AKIDASL
-651 INGKGTANV
+651 TANQ
-660 TSKDNDKET
+660 DNT
-669 SAGGDLGFNGGITD
+669 T
-683 ETGFKIGLKVYGEVN
+683 
-698 GENTVSQEKT
+698 EK
-708 DTTTDSRYWGAK
+708 
-720 DSVERSKSA
+720 SKSKTWNN
-729 SQSTSHSQTLS
+729 SSSKQKSNSSSESSTNSTALS
-740 SKVSDTYGYNKTH
+740 SKVSDTYGYNKSH
-753 SEGGSEALSTSDSST
+753 SEGGSETTASSSSNT
-768 SSESNQYSSAL
+768 SSSSQEYATAL
-779 SYSTQKTETT
+779 TYSTQKTETT
-789 SKTYSNADAP
+789 SKTYSNAEAP

-822 SGSYYVYTYSVQD
+822 SSSYYVYTYGVQD
-835 DNTYDFIDYS
+835 DDTYDFIDYS
-845 KQTHNFDDYENGILP
+845 KQTHSFDDYENGILP

-865 EVNQYIDNALVRSNG
+865 EVNQYIDNALLRSKG

-890 VDYTGEGTNV
+890 VDYTGEGTDV
-900 YIPDYISTDNGD
+900 YIPDYISTENGD

-1051 GGNKTY
+1051 GGNKAY

-1071 NGFTFEDNK
+1071 NGFVFEDNK
-1080 SAPIVCSSAKLNLA
+1080 SAPIVCSSEKLNLA

-1129 VLSKDVALTRLNAN
+1129 VLSKDVSLTRLNAN
-1143 IVGKLAL
+1143 IVGKLVL
-1150 TGDYMICGKVEGDSL
+1150 TGDYMIYGKVEGDSL

-1201 TIIGEKW
+1201 TIVGEKW

-1233 VWGPYGGWSGWTTT
+1233 VWGPYGGWSGWSDGN
-1247 PIASSDSRQVNS
+1247 ISGSDSRKVETQSVPNGYATQYNYIRYLSADGRTSGPCSGVWGGKSCTNYQERGWGAQLACVGNQYSKQIGGYFNLYGSAPCWYGESTRQVVS
-1259 EYIQPQYKT
+1259 SYKT
-1268 QYRYSRWASN
+1268 QYRYA
-1278 SNNTGHLGPV
+1278 
-1288 KGTWGGVYCAYQ
+1288 
-1300 FYTDWSDAAKQISDW
+1300 
-1315 QTSGQVGGKFP
+1315 
-1326 LYDNNQWFNQET
+1326 
-1338 RNVETSAGYTRYQY
+1338 
-1352 RDRSKVYTYYLKKV
+1352 DRSKVYTYYLKKV

-1390 VVAE
+1390 VVAK

>member
-8 IVSLLAVAM
+8 IVSVLAAAM
-17 TVTSC
+17 IVTGC

-59 NPGILGATVS
+59 NPGILGAAVS
-69 LKYDEGLTLTDAA
+69 LKYDEGLTLTDAT

-104 VWDAQE
+104 VWDGQE

-135 ESYKVS
+135 ESYKIS
-141 VSCEDGD
+141 VSCDAGD
-148 MVDANLNAVD
+148 MVDADLNAVD
-158 VKTEDGEIGISAYT
+158 VKTEDGEIGISAFT

-179 GKINSTDV
+179 NKINSTDV

-252 SATCTEKGNQS
+252 EATCTEKGNQA
-263 YYYCTSCG
+263 YYHCTSCG

-292 KGHVSVVDAAVA
+292 KGHVSVVDAAIA
-304 ATTESTGLTEGSH
+304 ATTENTGLTEGSH

-322 AVLVKQEVLPMLENS
+322 AVLVKQEVVPKLENS

-369 ALTLKNISCEGY
+369 GLTLKNISCEGY

-394 KQIKQIA
+394 KQVKQIA

-494 GEPMIVEDEKEG
+494 GEPIIYENDKDG

-534 TVSETITSSGTV
+534 TISETITSSGTIN
-546 TEGTSKSIVNAVAN
+546 ESTSNSIVNSLAH
-560 STTRTTAWSLSKNWN
+560 STTETTSWTLSKDWN
-575 NSLTLMQSHTDESG
+575 DSLTLVKTHTDESG
-589 KEVVDASSSVAS
+589 KVVEDSSSKVS
-601 ASLVTLNSVE
+601 ENSVVTVKGKE
-611 AGGSTDHTVTD
+611 KTTNKNDSTVD
-622 KTGVTSKLGFKQGYE
+622 KTGISASIGTSIGTEALGTE
-637 ANGEVSKKITASLG
+637 AKIDASL
-651 INGKGTANV
+651 TANQ
-660 TSKDNDKET
+660 DNT
-669 SAGGDLGFNGGITD
+669 T
-683 ETGFKIGLKVYGEVN
+683 
-698 GENTVSQEKT
+698 EK
-708 DTTTDSRYWGAK
+708 
-720 DSVERSKSA
+720 SKSKTWNN
-729 SQSTSHSQTLS
+729 SSSKQKSNSSSESSTNSTALS
-740 SKVSDTYGYNKTH
+740 SKVSDTYGYNKSH
-753 SEGGSEALSTSDSST
+753 SEGGSETTASSSSNT
-768 SSESNQYSSAL
+768 SSSSQEYATAL
-779 SYSTQKTETT
+779 TYSTQKTETT
-789 SKTYSNADAP
+789 SKTYSNAEAP

-822 SGSYYVYTYSVQD
+822 SSSYYVYTYGVQD
-835 DNTYDFIDYS
+835 DDTYDFIDYS
-845 KQTHNFDDYENGILP
+845 KQTHSFDDYENGILP

-865 EVNQYIDNALVRSNG
+865 EVNQYIDNALLRSKG

-890 VDYTGEGTNV
+890 VDYTGEGTDV
-900 YIPDYISTDNGD
+900 YIPDYISTENGD

-1051 GGNKTY
+1051 GGNKAY

-1071 NGFTFEDNK
+1071 NGFVFEDNK
-1080 SAPIVCSSAKLNLA
+1080 SAPIVCSSEKLNLA

-1129 VLSKDVALTRLNAN
+1129 VLSKDVSLTRLNAN
-1143 IVGKLAL
+1143 IVGKLVL
-1150 TGDYMICGKVEGDSL
+1150 TGDYMIYGKVEGDSL

-1201 TIIGEKW
+1201 TIVGEKW

-1233 VWGPYGGWSGWTTT
+1233 VWGPYGGWSGWSDGN
-1247 PIASSDSRQVNS
+1247 ISGSDSRKVETQSVPNGYATQYNYIRYLSADGRTSGPCSGVWGGKSCTNYQERGWGAQLACVGNQYSKQIGGYFNLYGSAPCWYGESTRQVVS
-1259 EYIQPQYKT
+1259 SYKT
-1268 QYRYSRWASN
+1268 QYRYA
-1278 SNNTGHLGPV
+1278 
-1288 KGTWGGVYCAYQ
+1288 
-1300 FYTDWSDAAKQISDW
+1300 
-1315 QTSGQVGGKFP
+1315 
-1326 LYDNNQWFNQET
+1326 
-1338 RNVETSAGYTRYQY
+1338 
-1352 RDRSKVYTYYLKKV
+1352 DRSKVYTYYLKKV

-1390 VVAE
+1390 VVAK